1 MADKADGSIIVDS
14 EIDPTGFEKDSAKLR
29 NAIQSLNKKVENLRP
44 TFNKAITGSA
54 SALSSF
60 DAKAGALEQT
70 IADIEDEMA
79 ALATKRV
86 PTEGY
91 QEACK
96 SVEKYEEKLA
106 ALEARQEK
114 LANRGVSENS
124 SQWKNLTS
132 DINLVYDKLERAVEA
147 KQHFEESGNTH
158 TLGSETTQYAQ
169 LSSSLERAKNKLSE
183 MNQPSS
189 SLMDR
194 ISRMNTSIR
203 NFVSSLQN
211 APTITD
217 RLWNGFDHVCQ
228 GVEKITLEVSNV
240 KNGFLSIAGS
250 ALTSVIDK
258 TMAVGDVLSHIKSF
272 VSTMTPLALKLSPE
286 DWESKAQNSLA
297 ALKQDA
303 ANVGAALNQGLGK
316 GVTVAESLARLTGK
330 VALNLGKTAINK
342 SVSGLRSMATF
353 AGKAAATVGGK
364 LLSGVKSVASNIAK
378 SVTHSSKLKGG
389 FDRALSSI
397 KRIAPALLAARGVM
411 GILRKAVSAYMEEN
425 ESLKSTLN
433 ACWSGIG
440 QILGPII
447 TKMVNLLA
455 QGVAYVLKFLSLF
468 GIMGKTT
475 SKSIDSSTSKAK
487 KATKELKGQLASFD
501 EINKLS
507 DNSSDSDTDSG
518 TSSTGSLPSVKVPDF
533 AKLIADQLKNGDW
546 AGAAT
551 TLSDKVNSII
561 NGVDWEGIGAKVA
574 YYFNGAL
581 TFLATAI
588 EKINWYNIGVKL
600 GKFLNKII
608 TGVDWKNLGVILGAK
623 FKIAVESLGGL
634 FATIKWKDLG
644 KALSDCLMGLWN
656 SIDWAQAG
664 KMVSDG
670 ITGILDT
677 INTFLEETDWQQI
690 GEDVATFI
698 RSIDW
703 NGIFDG
709 LCEGIGA
716 ALGGLVSFLYGL
728 IKDAWKSVVDWWHD
742 VAYEDGEFTM
752 QGLLDGIWQKI
763 KDIANW
769 IKEHIFQPFIDGF
782 QKAFDIHSPSK
793 VMEELGIYIIEG
805 LFNGIS
811 TTWEN
816 IKTFFSTML
825 NDVKNVITQTWDNVK
840 TKTKEAWDN
849 VGSKISTVAANVY
862 NSASTKF
869 SSLKTSIHN
878 NVESMRSK
886 VSTSF
891 ENIKS
896 NITGKLQSAYDLVKN
911 KNWKSIGTNICTGIS
926 NGLNEKWEWLKNKV
940 GNVASSLLTKAE
952 NVLKIHSPSRVFR
965 DRVGLNIGLGI
976 GVGVEKST
984 PQVVK
989 TVSGLAQAISEEVKA
1004 GDYTASMSINTTK
1017 LNGGLNEFSDTVV
1030 DSFNVLMDRL
1040 QAIADS
1046 VTFTMPAVAKS
1057 TVVPYAVS
1065 SGYSDL
1071 VGTKDSSK
1079 EDFGKYIAVIDQRF
1093 VEILRVLQSQAN
1105 SDRVIKIYLDGKE
1118 ISFSSKKHSSRFDF
1132 ATNGGEL

>member
-1 MADKADGSIIVDS
+1 MADKADGSIIVDT

-60 DAKAGALEQT
+60 KAKAGALEQT

-86 PTEGY
+86 PTEEY
-91 QEACK
+91 QKACN

-147 KQHFEESGNTH
+147 KQQFEESGNTH

-169 LSSSLERAKNKLSE
+169 LSSSLEKAKSKLSE
-183 MNQPSS
+183 MNQHSS
-189 SLMDR
+189 SLLAKLGQINSPMR
-194 ISRMNTSIR
+194 E
-203 NFVSSLQN
+203 FVSVLQN
-211 APTITD
+211 APSLTD
-217 RLWNGFDHVCQ
+217 RLWNG
-228 GVEKITLEVSNV
+228 LANVSNV
-240 KNGFLSIAGS
+240 FSTVKEKASS
-250 ALTSVIDK
+250 ALSVISHIKDFAVAINPVSIKTSPDWDK
-258 TMAVGDVLSHIKSF
+258 KILNAFAAIKQDAGKAMGVLNRGLGKAVSAAGYLAKNFGKMAVGKIV
-272 VSTMTPLALKLSPE
+272 
-286 DWESKAQNSLA
+286 
-297 ALKQDA
+297 
-303 ANVGAALNQGLGK
+303 
-316 GVTVAESLARLTGK
+316 
-330 VALNLGKTAINK
+330 
-342 SVSGLRSMATF
+342 
-353 AGKAAATVGGK
+353 
-364 LLSGVKSVASNIAK
+364 SGVKSMASHIAK

-397 KRIAPALLAARGVM
+397 KRIAPALLVAEGVM
-411 GILRKAVSAYMEEN
+411 SILRKAASAYMEEN

-455 QGVAYVLKFLSLF
+455 QGVSYVLKFLSLF

-518 TSSTGSLPSVKVPDF
+518 TSSTGSLPSVEVPDF
-533 AKLIADQLKNGDW
+533 AKLIAEQLKNGDW

-581 TFLATAI
+581 TFIATAI

-703 NGIFDG
+703 NGIADG
-709 LCEGIGA
+709 IFEGIGA
-716 ALGGLVSFLYGL
+716 ALGALGAFLYGL
-728 IKDAWKSVVDWWHD
+728 VKDAFASLNKYFDEYIEEAKRNGGN
-742 VAYEDGEFTM
+742 VAEGIL
-752 QGLLDGIWQKI
+752 QGIWDGIKNI
-763 KDIANW
+763 GNW
-769 IKEHIFQPFIDGF
+769 IVEHIFNPFIDGF
-782 QKAFDIHSPSK
+782 KNAFDIHSPSK
-793 VMEELGIYIIEG
+793 VMEELGGFIIDG

-811 TTWEN
+811 TAWTN
-816 IKTFFSTML
+816 IKTFFEDMFK
-825 NDVKNVITQTWDNVK
+825 DVKDTITQAWDSVK
-840 TKTKEAWDN
+840 SKTKEAWDN
-849 VGSKISTVAANVY
+849 VGSKVSTVAANVY

-869 SSLKTSIHN
+869 GSLKTSIHN

-896 NITGKLQSAYDLVKN
+896 NITGKLQTAYDLVKN

-1030 DSFNVLMDRL
+1030 DSFNTLMDRL

-1105 SDRVIKIYLDGKE
+1105 SDRVIKVYLDGKE

>member
-1 MADKADGSIIVDS
+1 MADKADGSIIVDT

-60 DAKAGALEQT
+60 NAKAGALEQT
-70 IADIEDEMA
+70 IAAIEDEMA

-86 PTEGY
+86 PTEEY
-91 QEACK
+91 QKACN

-147 KQHFEESGNTH
+147 KQQFEESGNTH

-169 LSSSLERAKNKLSE
+169 LSNSLERARSKLSE
-183 MNQPSS
+183 MNQHSS
-189 SLMDR
+189 SLLAKLGQINSPMR
-194 ISRMNTSIR
+194 E
-203 NFVSSLQN
+203 FVSVLQN
-211 APTITD
+211 APSLTD
-217 RLWNGFDHVCQ
+217 RLWNGLA
-228 GVEKITLEVSNV
+228 KVSNV
-240 KNGFLSIAGS
+240 VSSAKDKASSIISVLLHIRDFADAISPLSIKYSPDWDKNILSSFAAIKQDAGKAMGVLNRGLGKAVS
-250 ALTSVIDK
+250 AAGYLAK
-258 TMAVGDVLSHIKSF
+258 NFGKMAVGKIV
-272 VSTMTPLALKLSPE
+272 
-286 DWESKAQNSLA
+286 
-297 ALKQDA
+297 
-303 ANVGAALNQGLGK
+303 
-316 GVTVAESLARLTGK
+316 
-330 VALNLGKTAINK
+330 
-342 SVSGLRSMATF
+342 
-353 AGKAAATVGGK
+353 
-364 LLSGVKSVASNIAK
+364 SGVKSMASHIAK
-378 SVTHSSKLKGG
+378 SVTHSSKLQGG

-425 ESLKSTLN
+425 ESLKNTLN

-518 TSSTGSLPSVKVPDF
+518 TSSTGSLPSVEVPDF

-581 TFLATAI
+581 TFIATAI

-608 TGVDWKNLGVILGAK
+608 TGVNWKNLGVILGAK
-623 FKIAVESLGGL
+623 FKIAIESLGGL

-644 KALSDCLMGLWN
+644 KALSDCLMGLWD

-752 QGLLDGIWQKI
+752 QGLLDGIWQKV
-763 KDIANW
+763 KDIGNW
-769 IKEHIFQPFIDGF
+769 IVEHIFNPFIDGF
-782 QKAFDIHSPSK
+782 KKAFDIHSPSK

-811 TTWEN
+811 ATWEN
-816 IKTFFSTML
+816 IKTFFSTMF

-840 TKTKEAWDN
+840 AKTKEAWDN
-849 VGSKISTVAANVY
+849 IGLKISTVATNVY

-869 SSLKTSIHN
+869 GNLKSSVHN
-878 NVESMRSK
+878 SVEGMRSK
-886 VSTSF
+886 VSSGF
-891 ENIKS
+891 DNIKS
-896 NITGKLQSAYDLVKN
+896 SITGKLQSAYDIIKN
-911 KNWKSIGTNICTGIS
+911 KSWKSIGTNICTGIA
-926 NGLNEKWEWLKNKV
+926 NGINEKWEWLKNKV
-940 GNVASSLLTKAE
+940 GTVASSLLTKAE
-952 NVLKIHSPSRVFR
+952 NVLKIHSPSRAFR

-1030 DSFNVLMDRL
+1030 DSFNTLMDRL

-1065 SGYSDL
+1065 SGYSDF
-1071 VGTKDSSK
+1071 VGAKDSSK

-1105 SDRVIKIYLDGKE
+1105 SDKVIKIYLDGKE

>member
-1 MADKADGSIIVDS
+1 MADKADGSIIVDT

-60 DAKAGALEQT
+60 NAKAGALEQT

-169 LSSSLERAKNKLSE
+169 LSTSLERARSKLNK
-183 MNQPSS
+183 MNQHSS
-189 SLMDR
+189 SLLEKLGQINSPMR
-194 ISRMNTSIR
+194 E
-203 NFVSSLQN
+203 FVSVLQN
-211 APTITD
+211 APSLTD
-217 RLWNGFDHVCQ
+217 RLWNGLA
-228 GVEKITLEVSNV
+228 KVSNIVLNV
-240 KNGFLSIAGS
+240 KDKASSAINVMSHIKDFAVAINPVSIKTSPDWDKKILNSFAAIKQDAGKAMGVLNRGLGKAVS
-250 ALTSVIDK
+250 AAGYLAK
-258 TMAVGDVLSHIKSF
+258 NFGKMAVGKIV
-272 VSTMTPLALKLSPE
+272 
-286 DWESKAQNSLA
+286 
-297 ALKQDA
+297 
-303 ANVGAALNQGLGK
+303 
-316 GVTVAESLARLTGK
+316 
-330 VALNLGKTAINK
+330 
-342 SVSGLRSMATF
+342 
-353 AGKAAATVGGK
+353 
-364 LLSGVKSVASNIAK
+364 SGVKSMTSHIAK
-378 SVTHSSKLKGG
+378 SVLHSSKLKGE
-389 FDRALSSI
+389 FDRALPSI
-397 KRIAPALLAARGVM
+397 KRIAPALLAAEGVM

-455 QGVAYVLKFLSLF
+455 QGVSYVLKFLSLF

-518 TSSTGSLPSVKVPDF
+518 TSSTGSLPSVEVPDF

-561 NGVDWEGIGAKVA
+561 NGVDWEGIGAKAA

-581 TFLATAI
+581 TFIATAI

-716 ALGGLVSFLYGL
+716 ALGALGAFLYGL
-728 IKDAWKSVVDWWHD
+728 IKDAWDDVVDWWHD

-782 QKAFDIHSPSK
+782 ENAFDIHSPSK

-805 LFNGIS
+805 LLNGIS
-811 TTWEN
+811 ATWEN

-849 VGSKISTVAANVY
+849 VGSKVSTVAANVY

-869 SSLKTSIHN
+869 GNLKSSIHN
-878 NVESMRSK
+878 SVEGMRSK
-886 VSTSF
+886 VSSGF
-891 ENIKS
+891 DNIKS
-896 NITGKLQSAYDLVKN
+896 SITGKLQSAYDIIKN
-911 KNWKSIGTNICTGIS
+911 KSWKSIGTNICTGIA
-926 NGLNEKWEWLKNKV
+926 NGINEKWEWLKNKV

-952 NVLKIHSPSRVFR
+952 NVLKIHSPSRAFR

-1030 DSFNVLMDRL
+1030 DSFNTLMDRL

>member
-1 MADKADGSIIVDS
+1 MADKADGSIIVDT

-60 DAKAGALEQT
+60 NAKAGALEQT
-70 IADIEDEMA
+70 IADIEDEMT

-86 PTEGY
+86 PTEEY
-91 QEACK
+91 QKACN

-147 KQHFEESGNTH
+147 KQQFEESGNTH

-169 LSSSLERAKNKLSE
+169 LSSSLEKAKSKLSE
-183 MNQPSS
+183 MNQHSS
-189 SLMDR
+189 SLLAKLGQINSPMR
-194 ISRMNTSIR
+194 E
-203 NFVSSLQN
+203 FVSVLQN
-211 APTITD
+211 APSLTD
-217 RLWNGFDHVCQ
+217 RLWNG
-228 GVEKITLEVSNV
+228 LANVSNV
-240 KNGFLSIAGS
+240 FSTVKEKASS
-250 ALTSVIDK
+250 ALSVISHIKDFAVAINPVSIKTSPDWDK
-258 TMAVGDVLSHIKSF
+258 KILNAFAAIKQDAGKAMGVLNRGLGKAVSAAGYLAKNFGKMAVGKIV
-272 VSTMTPLALKLSPE
+272 
-286 DWESKAQNSLA
+286 
-297 ALKQDA
+297 
-303 ANVGAALNQGLGK
+303 
-316 GVTVAESLARLTGK
+316 
-330 VALNLGKTAINK
+330 
-342 SVSGLRSMATF
+342 
-353 AGKAAATVGGK
+353 
-364 LLSGVKSVASNIAK
+364 SGVKSMASHIAK

-397 KRIAPALLAARGVM
+397 KRIAPALLVAEGVM
-411 GILRKAVSAYMEEN
+411 GILRKAASAYMEEN

-455 QGVAYVLKFLSLF
+455 QGVSYVLKFLSLF

-507 DNSSDSDTDSG
+507 DNGSDSDTDSG
-518 TSSTGSLPSVKVPDF
+518 TSSTGSLPSVEVPDF

-581 TFLATAI
+581 TFIATAI

-644 KALSDCLMGLWN
+644 KALSDCFMGLWN

-752 QGLLDGIWQKI
+752 QGLLDGIWQKV
-763 KDIANW
+763 KDISKW
-769 IKEHIFQPFIDGF
+769 VVEHIVQPFVDGIK
-782 QKAFDIHSPSK
+782 KAFDIHSPSK

-811 TTWEN
+811 ATWEN
-816 IKTFFSTML
+816 IKTFFSTMF

-849 VGSKISTVAANVY
+849 VGSKVSTVAANVY

-896 NITGKLQSAYDLVKN
+896 NITGKLQTAYDLVKN

>member
-1 MADKADGSIIVDS
+1 MADKADGSIIVDT

-60 DAKAGALEQT
+60 NAKAGALEQT
-70 IADIEDEMA
+70 IAAIEDEMA

-91 QEACK
+91 QEAIKAVDKYQAKLVSLQYQK
-96 SVEKYEEKLA
+96 SKL
-106 ALEARQEK
+106 K
-114 LANRGVSENS
+114 NRGVSEDS
-124 SQWKNLTS
+124 LQWKNLLS
-132 DINLVYDKLERAVEA
+132 DIELVEDDLNKAKEA
-147 KQHFEESGNTH
+147 KIAFEKSGDAH
-158 TLGSETTQYAQ
+158 SLGIDSTQYAQ

-316 GVTVAESLARLTGK
+316 GVTVAGSLARLTGK

-455 QGVAYVLKFLSLF
+455 QGVSYVLKFLSLF

-518 TSSTGSLPSVKVPDF
+518 TSSTGSLPSVEVPDF

-561 NGVDWEGIGAKVA
+561 NGVDWEGVGAKVA

-581 TFLATAI
+581 TFIATAI

-623 FKIAVESLGGL
+623 FKIAIESLGGL
-634 FATIKWKDLG
+634 FATLDWKGLG

-709 LCEGIGA
+709 ICEGIGA
-716 ALGGLVSFLYGL
+716 ALGGLFSFLYGL
-728 IKDAWKSVVDWWHD
+728 IKDAWDDVVAWWHD

-752 QGLLDGIWQKI
+752 TGLLDGIGQKI
-763 KDIANW
+763 KDIGNW

-782 QKAFDIHSPSK
+782 KKAFDIHSPSK
-793 VMEELGIYIIEG
+793 VMEEQGGFIIDG

-811 TTWEN
+811 TAWTN
-816 IKTFFSTML
+816 IKTFFDDMFK
-825 NDVKNVITQTWDNVK
+825 DVKDTITQAWDEVKKK
-840 TKTKEAWDN
+840 TKDAWDN
-849 VGSKISTVAANVY
+849 VGSKVSTTAANIY

-869 SSLKTSIHN
+869 GSLKTTIHN

-886 VSTSF
+886 VSNSF

-896 NITGKLQSAYDLVKN
+896 NITGKLQTAHDIVKN
-911 KNWKSIGTNICTGIS
+911 KDWKSIGTNICTGIS
-926 NGLNEKWEWLKNKV
+926 NGLNEKWDWLKNKV
-940 GNVASSLLTKAE
+940 GNFASSLLTKAE
-952 NVLKIHSPSRVFR
+952 NVLQIHSPSRVFR

-1030 DSFNVLMDRL
+1030 DSFNTLMDRL

-1065 SGYSDL
+1065 SGYSDF

-1079 EDFGKYIAVIDQRF
+1079 EDIGRYIAVIDQRF
-1093 VEILRVLQSQAN
+1093 VEILRILQSQAN
-1105 SDRVIKIYLDGKE
+1105 SDKVIKIYLDGKE

>member
-1 MADKADGSIIVDS
+1 MADKADGSIIVDT

-60 DAKAGALEQT
+60 NAKAGALEQT

-147 KQHFEESGNTH
+147 KRQFEESGNTH

-169 LSSSLERAKNKLSE
+169 LSTSLERAKEKLSD
-183 MNQPSS
+183 MRGGSQQ
-189 SLMDR
+189 
-194 ISRMNTSIR
+194 TS
-203 NFVSSLQN
+203 
-211 APTITD
+211 
-217 RLWNGFDHVCQ
+217 
-228 GVEKITLEVSNV
+228 
-240 KNGFLSIAGS
+240 S
-250 ALTSVIDK
+250 ALK
-258 TMAVGDVLSHIKSF
+258 RMAQGAKS
-272 VSTMTPLALKLSPE
+272 
-286 DWESKAQNSLA
+286 A
-297 ALKQDA
+297 A
-303 ANVGAALNQGLGK
+303 
-316 GVTVAESLARLTGK
+316 SRL
-330 VALNLGKTAINK
+330 
-342 SVSGLRSMATF
+342 
-353 AGKAAATVGGK
+353 GKAAATVGGK

-425 ESLKSTLN
+425 ESLKNTLN

-518 TSSTGSLPSVKVPDF
+518 TSSTGSLPSVEVPDF

-546 AGAAT
+546 VGAAT

-561 NGVDWEGIGAKVA
+561 NGVDWEGIGAKTA

-581 TFLATAI
+581 TFIATAI

-608 TGVDWKNLGVILGAK
+608 TGVKWKNLGVILGAK
-623 FKIAVESLGGL
+623 FKIAIESLGGL
-634 FATIKWKDLG
+634 FATLNWKGLG

-728 IKDAWKSVVDWWHD
+728 IKDAWKSVVDWWHN

-752 QGLLDGIWQKI
+752 QGLLDGIWQKV
-763 KDIANW
+763 KDIGNW
-769 IKEHIFQPFIDGF
+769 IVEHIFNPFIDGF
-782 QKAFDIHSPSK
+782 KNAFDIHSPSK
-793 VMEELGIYIIEG
+793 VMEEQGGFIIDG

-811 TTWEN
+811 AAWTN
-816 IKTFFSTML
+816 IKTFFEDMFK
-825 NDVKNVITQTWDNVK
+825 DVKDTITQAWDSVK
-840 TKTKEAWDN
+840 AKTKEAWDN
-849 VGSKISTVAANVY
+849 VGSKVSTVAANVY

-896 NITGKLQSAYDLVKN
+896 NITGKLQTAYDLVKN

-952 NVLKIHSPSRVFR
+952 NVLKIHSPSRLFR

-1004 GDYTASMSINTTK
+1004 GDYTASMSINKTK

-1030 DSFNVLMDRL
+1030 DSFNTLMDRL

>member
-1 MADKADGSIIVDS
+1 MADEADGSIIIDT

-29 NAIQSLNKKVENLRP
+29 NAIRSLNKKVENLRP
-44 TFNKAITGSA
+44 TFNKAIAGSA

-60 DAKAGALEQT
+60 NAKAEVLESN
-70 IADIEDEMA
+70 IADIEDEMSK
-79 ALATKRV
+79 LATKTV
-86 PTEGY
+86 PTEEY
-91 QEACK
+91 QKACN
-96 SVEKYEEKLA
+96 SVEKFEEKLA

-147 KQHFEESGNTH
+147 KRQFEESGNTH

-169 LSSSLERAKNKLSE
+169 LSTSLERAKEKLSD
-183 MNQPSS
+183 MQGGSQQ
-189 SLMDR
+189 
-194 ISRMNTSIR
+194 TS
-203 NFVSSLQN
+203 
-211 APTITD
+211 
-217 RLWNGFDHVCQ
+217 
-228 GVEKITLEVSNV
+228 
-240 KNGFLSIAGS
+240 S
-250 ALTSVIDK
+250 ALK
-258 TMAVGDVLSHIKSF
+258 RMA
-272 VSTMTPLALKLSPE
+272 
-286 DWESKAQNSLA
+286 Q
-297 ALKQDA
+297 
-303 ANVGAALNQGLGK
+303 GA
-316 GVTVAESLARLTGK
+316 
-330 VALNLGKTAINK
+330 K
-342 SVSGLRSMATF
+342 SVASRLD
-353 AGKAAATVGGK
+353 KAAATVGGK

-378 SVTHSSKLKGG
+378 SVLHSSKLKGG

-397 KRIAPALLAARGVM
+397 KRIAPALLAARGIM

-425 ESLKSTLN
+425 EQLKSTLN

-455 QGVAYVLKFLSLF
+455 QGVAYVLKFLGLF

-507 DNSSDSDTDSG
+507 DNSSDSDSDSG
-518 TSSTGSLPSVKVPDF
+518 TSGSLPSVEVPDF
-533 AKLIADQLKNGDW
+533 AKVIADKLKAGDW
-546 AGAAT
+546 EGAAT
-551 TLSDKVNSII
+551 ALSDKVNSII

-581 TFLATAI
+581 TFIATAI

-600 GKFLNKII
+600 GKFINKII

-623 FKIAVESLGGL
+623 FKIAIETLGGL
-634 FATIKWKDLG
+634 FATIDWKGLG

-664 KMVSDG
+664 KMISDG

-716 ALGGLVSFLYGL
+716 ACGALGAFIYGL
-728 IKDAWKSVVDWWHD
+728 IKDAWKGVVDWWYD
-742 VAYEDGEFTM
+742 TAYEDGEFTM
-752 QGLLDGIWQKI
+752 SGLLDGIWQKI
-763 KDIANW
+763 KDIGTW

-782 QKAFDIHSPSK
+782 KAAFDIHSPSK
-793 VMEELGIYIIEG
+793 VMEEQGGFIIEG

-811 TTWEN
+811 TAWTN
-816 IKTFFSTML
+816 IKTFFETKFK
-825 NDVKNVITQTWDNVK
+825 DVKETITQTWDSVK
-840 TKTKEAWDN
+840 AKTKETWDN
-849 VGSKISTVAANVY
+849 ISSKISTVAANVY
-862 NSASTKF
+862 NSASSKF
-869 SSLKTSIHN
+869 GSLKASIHTS
-878 NVESMRSK
+878 VESMRTK
-886 VSTSF
+886 VSSGF
-891 ENIKS
+891 DNIKT
-896 NITGKLQSAYDLVKN
+896 NITNKLQSAYDSVKN
-911 KNWKSIGTNICTGIS
+911 KNWKSIGINICTGIS

-952 NVLKIHSPSRVFR
+952 NVLGIHSPSRVFR
-965 DRVGLNIGLGI
+965 DRIGLNIGLGV
-976 GVGVEKST
+976 GAGVEKST
-984 PQVVK
+984 PQVVRSV
-989 TVSGLAQAISEEVKA
+989 TGLAQAISEEVKA

-1030 DSFNVLMDRL
+1030 DSFNTLMDRL

>member
-1 MADKADGSIIVDS
+1 MADKADGSIIVDT

-60 DAKAGALEQT
+60 NAKAGALEQT
-70 IADIEDEMA
+70 IADIEDEMT

-114 LANRGVSENS
+114 LANRGVRENS

-132 DINLVYDKLERAVEA
+132 DINLVYDKLDRAVEA

-169 LSSSLERAKNKLSE
+169 LSSSLERARSKLRE
-183 MNQPSS
+183 MNQYSS
-189 SLMDR
+189 SLLAKLGQ
-194 ISRMNTSIR
+194 ITSPMR
-203 NFVSSLQN
+203 EFVSVLQN
-211 APTITD
+211 APSLTD
-217 RLWNGFDHVCQ
+217 RLWNG
-228 GVEKITLEVSNV
+228 LANVSNV
-240 KNGFLSIAGS
+240 FSTVKEKASSAINVMSHIKDFAVAINPVSIKTSPDWDKKILNSFAAIKQDAGKAMSVLNRGLGKAVSAAGYLAKNFG
-250 ALTSVIDK
+250 K
-258 TMAVGDVLSHIKSF
+258 MAVGKIV
-272 VSTMTPLALKLSPE
+272 
-286 DWESKAQNSLA
+286 
-297 ALKQDA
+297 
-303 ANVGAALNQGLGK
+303 
-316 GVTVAESLARLTGK
+316 
-330 VALNLGKTAINK
+330 
-342 SVSGLRSMATF
+342 
-353 AGKAAATVGGK
+353 
-364 LLSGVKSVASNIAK
+364 SGVKSMTSHIAK
-378 SVTHSSKLKGG
+378 SVLHSSKLKGG
-389 FDRALSSI
+389 FDRALPSI
-397 KRIAPALLAARGVM
+397 KRIAPALLAAEGVM

-455 QGVAYVLKFLSLF
+455 QGVSYVLKFLSLF

-518 TSSTGSLPSVKVPDF
+518 TGSTGSLPSVEVPDF

-561 NGVDWEGIGAKVA
+561 NGVDWEGIGAKTA

-581 TFLATAI
+581 TFIATAV

-698 RSIDW
+698 RSINW

-716 ALGGLVSFLYGL
+716 ALGALGAFLYGL
-728 IKDAWKSVVDWWHD
+728 IKDAWDDVVDWWHD

-811 TTWEN
+811 ATWEN

-869 SSLKTSIHN
+869 GNLKSSIHN
-878 NVESMRSK
+878 SVEGMRSK
-886 VSTSF
+886 VSSGF
-891 ENIKS
+891 DNIKS
-896 NITGKLQSAYDLVKN
+896 SITSKLQSAYDIIKN
-911 KNWKSIGTNICTGIS
+911 KSWKSIGTNICTGIA
-926 NGLNEKWEWLKNKV
+926 NGINEKWEWLKNKV
-940 GNVASSLLTKAE
+940 GTVASSLLTKAE
-952 NVLKIHSPSRVFR
+952 NVLKIHSPSRAFR

-1030 DSFNVLMDRL
+1030 DSFNTLMDRL

>member
-1 MADKADGSIIVDS
+1 MADKADGSIIVDT

-60 DAKAGALEQT
+60 KAKAGALEQT

-86 PTEGY
+86 PTEEY
-91 QEACK
+91 QKACN

-147 KQHFEESGNTH
+147 KRQFEESGNTH

-169 LSSSLERAKNKLSE
+169 LSTSLERAKEKLSD
-183 MNQPSS
+183 MQGGSQQTSS
-189 SLMDR
+189 TLK
-194 ISRMNTSIR
+194 RM
-203 NFVSSLQN
+203 
-211 APTITD
+211 A
-217 RLWNGFDHVCQ
+217 Q
-228 GVEKITLEVSNV
+228 G
-240 KNGFLSIAGS
+240 A
-250 ALTSVIDK
+250 
-258 TMAVGDVLSHIKSF
+258 
-272 VSTMTPLALKLSPE
+272 
-286 DWESKAQNSLA
+286 
-297 ALKQDA
+297 
-303 ANVGAALNQGLGK
+303 
-316 GVTVAESLARLTGK
+316 
-330 VALNLGKTAINK
+330 K
-342 SVSGLRSMATF
+342 SVASRL
-353 AGKAAATVGGK
+353 GKAAATVGGK

-397 KRIAPALLAARGVM
+397 KRIAPALLVAEGVM

-455 QGVAYVLKFLSLF
+455 QGVSYVLKFLSLF

-518 TSSTGSLPSVKVPDF
+518 TSSTGSLPSVEVPDF
-533 AKLIADQLKNGDW
+533 AKLIAEQLKNGDW

-581 TFLATAI
+581 TFIATAI

-644 KALSDCLMGLWN
+644 KALSDCFMGLWN

-677 INTFLEETDWQQI
+677 INTLLEETDWQQI

-728 IKDAWKSVVDWWHD
+728 IKDAWKSVVDWWHN

-752 QGLLDGIWQKI
+752 QGLLDGIWQKV
-763 KDIANW
+763 KDISNW
-769 IKEHIFQPFIDGF
+769 VVEHIVQPFVDGIK
-782 QKAFDIHSPSK
+782 KAFDIHSPSK
-793 VMEELGIYIIEG
+793 VMEELGVYIIEG

-811 TTWEN
+811 ATWEN
-816 IKTFFSTML
+816 IKTFFSSMF
-825 NDVKNVITQTWDNVK
+825 NDVKSVITQTWDSVK
-840 TKTKEAWDN
+840 AKTKEAWDN
-849 VGSKISTVAANVY
+849 VGSKVSTVAANVY

-878 NVESMRSK
+878 NVESMRYK

-896 NITGKLQSAYDLVKN
+896 NITGKLQTAYDLVKN

>member
-1 MADKADGSIIVDS
+1 MADKADGSIIVDT

-60 DAKAGALEQT
+60 KAKAGALEQT

-86 PTEGY
+86 PTEEY
-91 QEACK
+91 QKACN

-147 KQHFEESGNTH
+147 KRQFEESGNTH
-158 TLGSETTQYAQ
+158 TLGSETIQYAQ
-169 LSSSLERAKNKLSE
+169 LSSSLERAKEKLSD
-183 MNQPSS
+183 MQGGSQQ
-189 SLMDR
+189 
-194 ISRMNTSIR
+194 TS
-203 NFVSSLQN
+203 
-211 APTITD
+211 
-217 RLWNGFDHVCQ
+217 
-228 GVEKITLEVSNV
+228 
-240 KNGFLSIAGS
+240 S
-250 ALTSVIDK
+250 ALKRI
-258 TMAVGDVLSHIKSF
+258 
-272 VSTMTPLALKLSPE
+272 
-286 DWESKAQNSLA
+286 AQ
-297 ALKQDA
+297 
-303 ANVGAALNQGLGK
+303 GA
-316 GVTVAESLARLTGK
+316 
-330 VALNLGKTAINK
+330 K
-342 SVSGLRSMATF
+342 SVASRL
-353 AGKAAATVGGK
+353 GKAAATVGGK

-378 SVTHSSKLKGG
+378 SVLHSSKLKGG

-455 QGVAYVLKFLSLF
+455 QGVSYVLKFLSLF

-518 TSSTGSLPSVKVPDF
+518 TSSTGSLPNVEVPDF
-533 AKLIADQLKNGDW
+533 AKLIAEQLKSGDW

-581 TFLATAI
+581 TFIATAI

-703 NGIFDG
+703 NGIADG
-709 LCEGIGA
+709 IFEGIGA
-716 ALGGLVSFLYGL
+716 ALGALGAFLYGL
-728 IKDAWKSVVDWWHD
+728 VKDAFASLNKYFDEYIEEAKRNGGN
-742 VAYEDGEFTM
+742 VAEGIL
-752 QGLLDGIWQKI
+752 QGIGDGIKNI
-763 KDIANW
+763 GNW
-769 IKEHIFQPFIDGF
+769 IVEHIFNPFIDGF
-782 QKAFDIHSPSK
+782 KNAFDIHSPSK
-793 VMEELGIYIIEG
+793 VMEELGGFIIDG

-811 TTWEN
+811 TAWTN
-816 IKTFFSTML
+816 IKTFFEEKFKG
-825 NDVKNVITQTWDNVK
+825 VKDTITQVWDSVK
-840 TKTKEAWDN
+840 AKTKEAWDN
-849 VGSKISTVAANVY
+849 VGSKVSTVAANVY

-896 NITGKLQSAYDLVKN
+896 NITGKLQTAYDLVKN

-1004 GDYTASMSINTTK
+1004 GDYTASMNINTTK

-1030 DSFNVLMDRL
+1030 DSFNTLMDRL

-1105 SDRVIKIYLDGKE
+1105 SDRVIKVYLDGKE
-1118 ISFSSKKHSSRFDF
+1118 ISFSSKKHSNRFDF

>member
-1 MADKADGSIIVDS
+1 MADKADGSIIVDT

-60 DAKAGALEQT
+60 NAKAGALEQT

-169 LSSSLERAKNKLSE
+169 LSTSLERAKEKLSD
-183 MNQPSS
+183 MQGGSQQTSS
-189 SLMDR
+189 TLKRMAQGAKLVA
-194 ISRMNTSIR
+194 SR
-203 NFVSSLQN
+203 L
-211 APTITD
+211 
-217 RLWNGFDHVCQ
+217 
-228 GVEKITLEVSNV
+228 
-240 KNGFLSIAGS
+240 
-250 ALTSVIDK
+250 
-258 TMAVGDVLSHIKSF
+258 
-272 VSTMTPLALKLSPE
+272 
-286 DWESKAQNSLA
+286 
-297 ALKQDA
+297 
-303 ANVGAALNQGLGK
+303 
-316 GVTVAESLARLTGK
+316 
-330 VALNLGKTAINK
+330 
-342 SVSGLRSMATF
+342 
-353 AGKAAATVGGK
+353 GKAAATVGGK

-378 SVTHSSKLKGG
+378 SVLHSSKLKGG

-397 KRIAPALLAARGVM
+397 KRIAPALLVAEGVM

-455 QGVAYVLKFLSLF
+455 QGVSYVLKFLSLF

-507 DNSSDSDTDSG
+507 DNSSDSNTDSG
-518 TSSTGSLPSVKVPDF
+518 TNSTGALPSVEVPDF

-581 TFLATAI
+581 TFIATAI
-588 EKINWYNIGVKL
+588 EKINWYNIGVKF

-716 ALGGLVSFLYGL
+716 ALGALGAFLYGL
-728 IKDAWKSVVDWWHD
+728 IKDAWDDVVDWWHD

-782 QKAFDIHSPSK
+782 KNAFDIHSPSK
-793 VMEELGIYIIEG
+793 VMEEQGGFIIDG

-811 TTWEN
+811 AAWTN
-816 IKTFFSTML
+816 IKTFFEEKFKG
-825 NDVKNVITQTWDNVK
+825 VKDTITQAWDSVK
-840 TKTKEAWDN
+840 SKTKEAWDN
-849 VGSKISTVAANVY
+849 VGSKVSTVAANVY

-896 NITGKLQSAYDLVKN
+896 NITGKLQTAYDLVKN

-952 NVLKIHSPSRVFR
+952 NVLKIHSPSRAFR

-1030 DSFNVLMDRL
+1030 DSFNTLMDRL

>member
-1 MADKADGSIIVDS
+1 MADKADGSIIVDT

-44 TFNKAITGSA
+44 SFNKAITGSA

-60 DAKAGALEQT
+60 NAKAGALEQT
-70 IADIEDEMA
+70 IADIEDEMT

-86 PTEGY
+86 PTEEY
-91 QEACK
+91 QKACN

-147 KQHFEESGNTH
+147 KQQFEESGNTH

-169 LSSSLERAKNKLSE
+169 LSSSLEKAKSKLSE
-183 MNQPSS
+183 MNQHSS
-189 SLMDR
+189 SLLAKLGQINSPMR
-194 ISRMNTSIR
+194 E
-203 NFVSSLQN
+203 FVSVLQN
-211 APTITD
+211 APSLTD
-217 RLWNGFDHVCQ
+217 RLWNG
-228 GVEKITLEVSNV
+228 LANVSNV
-240 KNGFLSIAGS
+240 FSTVKEKASS
-250 ALTSVIDK
+250 ALSVISHIKDFAVAINPVSIKTSPDWDK
-258 TMAVGDVLSHIKSF
+258 KILNAFAAIKQDAGKAMGVLNRGLGKAVSAAGYLAKNFGKMAVGKIV
-272 VSTMTPLALKLSPE
+272 
-286 DWESKAQNSLA
+286 
-297 ALKQDA
+297 
-303 ANVGAALNQGLGK
+303 
-316 GVTVAESLARLTGK
+316 
-330 VALNLGKTAINK
+330 
-342 SVSGLRSMATF
+342 
-353 AGKAAATVGGK
+353 
-364 LLSGVKSVASNIAK
+364 SGVKSMASHIAK

-397 KRIAPALLAARGVM
+397 KRIAPALLVAEGVM
-411 GILRKAVSAYMEEN
+411 GILRKAASAYMEEN

-455 QGVAYVLKFLSLF
+455 QGVSYVLKFLSLF

-507 DNSSDSDTDSG
+507 DNGSASDTDSG
-518 TSSTGSLPSVKVPDF
+518 TSSTGSLPSVEVPDF

-581 TFLATAI
+581 TFIATAI

-644 KALSDCLMGLWN
+644 KALSDCFMGLWN

-752 QGLLDGIWQKI
+752 QGLLDGIWQKV
-763 KDIANW
+763 KDISKW
-769 IKEHIFQPFIDGF
+769 VVEHIVQPFVDGIK
-782 QKAFDIHSPSK
+782 KAFDIHSPSK

-811 TTWEN
+811 ATWEN
-816 IKTFFSTML
+816 IKTFFSTMF

-849 VGSKISTVAANVY
+849 VGSKVSTVAANVY

-896 NITGKLQSAYDLVKN
+896 NITGKLQTAYDLVKN

>member
-1 MADKADGSIIVDS
+1 MADKADGSIIVDT

-60 DAKAGALEQT
+60 NAKAGALEQT

-86 PTEGY
+86 PTEEY
-91 QEACK
+91 QKACN

-114 LANRGVSENS
+114 LANRGVSKNS

-147 KQHFEESGNTH
+147 KRQFEESGNTH

-169 LSSSLERAKNKLSE
+169 LSSSLERARSKLRE
-183 MNQPSS
+183 MNQYSS
-189 SLMDR
+189 SLLAKLGQ
-194 ISRMNTSIR
+194 ITSPMR
-203 NFVSSLQN
+203 EFVSVLQN
-211 APTITD
+211 APSLTD
-217 RLWNGFDHVCQ
+217 RLWNG
-228 GVEKITLEVSNV
+228 LANVSNV
-240 KNGFLSIAGS
+240 FSTVKEKASSAINVMSHIKDFAVAINPVSIKTSPDWDKKILNSFAAIKQDAGKAMGVLNRGLGKAVSAAGYLAKNFG
-250 ALTSVIDK
+250 K
-258 TMAVGDVLSHIKSF
+258 MAVGKIV
-272 VSTMTPLALKLSPE
+272 
-286 DWESKAQNSLA
+286 
-297 ALKQDA
+297 
-303 ANVGAALNQGLGK
+303 
-316 GVTVAESLARLTGK
+316 
-330 VALNLGKTAINK
+330 
-342 SVSGLRSMATF
+342 
-353 AGKAAATVGGK
+353 
-364 LLSGVKSVASNIAK
+364 SGVKSMTSHIAK
-378 SVTHSSKLKGG
+378 SVLHSSKLKGG
-389 FDRALSSI
+389 FDRALPSI
-397 KRIAPALLAARGVM
+397 KRIAPALLAAEGVM

-455 QGVAYVLKFLSLF
+455 QGVSYVLKFLSLF

-518 TSSTGSLPSVKVPDF
+518 TGSTGSLPSVEVPDF

-561 NGVDWEGIGAKVA
+561 NGVDWEGIGAKTA

-581 TFLATAI
+581 TFIATAI

-698 RSIDW
+698 RSINW

-716 ALGGLVSFLYGL
+716 ALGALGAFLYGL
-728 IKDAWKSVVDWWHD
+728 IKDAWDDVVDWWHD

-782 QKAFDIHSPSK
+782 KKAFDIHSPSK
-793 VMEELGIYIIEG
+793 IMEELGIYIIEG

-811 TTWEN
+811 ATWEN

-896 NITGKLQSAYDLVKN
+896 NITGKLQTAYDLVKN

-1030 DSFNVLMDRL
+1030 DSFKTLMDRL

>member
-1 MADKADGSIIVDS
+1 MADKADGSIIVDT

-60 DAKAGALEQT
+60 NAKAGALEQT

-91 QEACK
+91 QEARK

-169 LSSSLERAKNKLSE
+169 LSASLERAKEKLSD
-183 MNQPSS
+183 MQGGSQQTSS
-189 SLMDR
+189 TLK
-194 ISRMNTSIR
+194 RM
-203 NFVSSLQN
+203 
-211 APTITD
+211 A
-217 RLWNGFDHVCQ
+217 Q
-228 GVEKITLEVSNV
+228 G
-240 KNGFLSIAGS
+240 A
-250 ALTSVIDK
+250 
-258 TMAVGDVLSHIKSF
+258 
-272 VSTMTPLALKLSPE
+272 
-286 DWESKAQNSLA
+286 
-297 ALKQDA
+297 
-303 ANVGAALNQGLGK
+303 
-316 GVTVAESLARLTGK
+316 
-330 VALNLGKTAINK
+330 K
-342 SVSGLRSMATF
+342 SVASRL
-353 AGKAAATVGGK
+353 GKAAATVGGK

-378 SVTHSSKLKGG
+378 SVLHSSKLKGG

-397 KRIAPALLAARGVM
+397 KRIAPALLVAEGVM

-507 DNSSDSDTDSG
+507 DNSSDSDTDLG
-518 TSSTGSLPSVKVPDF
+518 TNSTGALPSVEVPDF

-581 TFLATAI
+581 TFIATTI
-588 EKINWYNIGVKL
+588 EKIDWYNIGIKL

-623 FKIAVESLGGL
+623 FKIAIETLGGL
-634 FATIKWKDLG
+634 FATIDWKGLG

-703 NGIFDG
+703 SGMIDG
-709 LCEGIGA
+709 LFEGIGA
-716 ALGGLVSFLYGL
+716 ALVALGSFIYGL
-728 IKDAWKSVVDWWHD
+728 IKNAWKSVVDWWYD
-742 VAYEDGEFTM
+742 TAYEDGEFTM
-752 QGLLDGIWQKI
+752 SGLLDGIWQKI
-763 KDIANW
+763 KDIGNW
-769 IKEHIFQPFIDGF
+769 VKEHIAQPFIEGIRS
-782 QKAFDIHSPSK
+782 AFDIHSPSK
-793 VMEELGIYIIEG
+793 VMEEIGGFIIAG

-811 TTWEN
+811 TAWTN
-816 IKTFFSTML
+816 IKTFFEDMF
-825 NDVKNVITQTWDNVK
+825 KNVKDTITQAWDSVK
-840 TKTKEAWDN
+840 AKTKEAWDN
-849 VGSKISTVAANVY
+849 VGSKVSTVAANVY

-896 NITGKLQSAYDLVKN
+896 NITGKLQTAYDLVKN

-1030 DSFNVLMDRL
+1030 DSFNTLMDRL

-1071 VGTKDSSK
+1071 VGTKDSSE

>member
-1 MADKADGSIIVDS
+1 MADKADGSIIVDT

-60 DAKAGALEQT
+60 NAKAGALEQT

-86 PTEGY
+86 PTEEY
-91 QEACK
+91 QKACN

-114 LANRGVSENS
+114 LANRGVSKNS

-147 KQHFEESGNTH
+147 KRQFEESGNTH

-169 LSSSLERAKNKLSE
+169 LSSSLERARSKLRE
-183 MNQPSS
+183 MNQYSS
-189 SLMDR
+189 SLLAKLGQ
-194 ISRMNTSIR
+194 ITSPMR
-203 NFVSSLQN
+203 EFVSVLQN
-211 APTITD
+211 APSLTD
-217 RLWNGFDHVCQ
+217 RLWNG
-228 GVEKITLEVSNV
+228 LANVSNV
-240 KNGFLSIAGS
+240 FSTVKEKASSAINVMSHIKDFAVAINPVSIKTSPDWDKKILNSFAAIKQDAGKAMGVLNRGLGKAVSAAGYLAKNFG
-250 ALTSVIDK
+250 K
-258 TMAVGDVLSHIKSF
+258 MAVGKIV
-272 VSTMTPLALKLSPE
+272 
-286 DWESKAQNSLA
+286 
-297 ALKQDA
+297 
-303 ANVGAALNQGLGK
+303 
-316 GVTVAESLARLTGK
+316 
-330 VALNLGKTAINK
+330 
-342 SVSGLRSMATF
+342 
-353 AGKAAATVGGK
+353 
-364 LLSGVKSVASNIAK
+364 SGVKSMTSHIAK
-378 SVTHSSKLKGG
+378 SVLHSSKLKGG
-389 FDRALSSI
+389 FDRALPSI
-397 KRIAPALLAARGVM
+397 KRIAPALLAAEGVM

-455 QGVAYVLKFLSLF
+455 QGVSYVLKFLSLF

-518 TSSTGSLPSVKVPDF
+518 TGSTGSLPSVEVPDF

-561 NGVDWEGIGAKVA
+561 NGVDWEGIGAKTA

-581 TFLATAI
+581 TFIATAI

-698 RSIDW
+698 RSINW

-716 ALGGLVSFLYGL
+716 ALGALGAFLYGL
-728 IKDAWKSVVDWWHD
+728 IKDAWDDVVDWWHD

-782 QKAFDIHSPSK
+782 KNAFDIHSPSK
-793 VMEELGIYIIEG
+793 VMEEQGGFIIDG

-811 TTWEN
+811 AAWTN
-816 IKTFFSTML
+816 IKTFFEEKFKG
-825 NDVKNVITQTWDNVK
+825 VKDTITQAWDSVK
-840 TKTKEAWDN
+840 SKTKEAWDN
-849 VGSKISTVAANVY
+849 VGSKVSTVAANVY

-869 SSLKTSIHN
+869 GSLKTSIHN

-896 NITGKLQSAYDLVKN
+896 NITGKLQTAYDLVKN

-989 TVSGLAQAISEEVKA
+989 TVSGLAQTISEEVKA

-1079 EDFGKYIAVIDQRF
+1079 EDFGKYIAVIDHRF

>member
-1 MADKADGSIIVDS
+1 MADKADGSIIVDT

-60 DAKAGALEQT
+60 NAKAGALEQT

-86 PTEGY
+86 PTEEY
-91 QEACK
+91 QKACN

-114 LANRGVSENS
+114 LANRGVSKNS

-147 KQHFEESGNTH
+147 KRQFEESGNTH

-169 LSSSLERAKNKLSE
+169 LSSSLERARSKLRE
-183 MNQPSS
+183 MNQYSS
-189 SLMDR
+189 SLLAKLGQ
-194 ISRMNTSIR
+194 ITSPMR
-203 NFVSSLQN
+203 EFVSVLQN
-211 APTITD
+211 APSLTD
-217 RLWNGFDHVCQ
+217 RLWNG
-228 GVEKITLEVSNV
+228 LANVSNV
-240 KNGFLSIAGS
+240 FSTVKEKASSAINVMSHIKDFAVAINPVSIKTSPDWDKKILNSFAAIKQDAGKAMGVLNRGLGKAVSAAGYLAKNFG
-250 ALTSVIDK
+250 K
-258 TMAVGDVLSHIKSF
+258 MAVGKIV
-272 VSTMTPLALKLSPE
+272 
-286 DWESKAQNSLA
+286 
-297 ALKQDA
+297 
-303 ANVGAALNQGLGK
+303 
-316 GVTVAESLARLTGK
+316 
-330 VALNLGKTAINK
+330 
-342 SVSGLRSMATF
+342 
-353 AGKAAATVGGK
+353 
-364 LLSGVKSVASNIAK
+364 SGVKSMTSHIAK
-378 SVTHSSKLKGG
+378 SVLHSSKLKGG
-389 FDRALSSI
+389 FDRALPSI
-397 KRIAPALLAARGVM
+397 KRIAPALLAAEGVM

-455 QGVAYVLKFLSLF
+455 QGVSYVLKFLSLF

-518 TSSTGSLPSVKVPDF
+518 TGSTGSLPSVEVPDF

-561 NGVDWEGIGAKVA
+561 NGVDWEGIGAKTA

-581 TFLATAI
+581 TFIATAI

-608 TGVDWKNLGVILGAK
+608 TGVDWKNLGVILGEK

-698 RSIDW
+698 RSINW

-716 ALGGLVSFLYGL
+716 ALGALGAFLYGL
-728 IKDAWKSVVDWWHD
+728 IKDAWDDVVDWWHD

-782 QKAFDIHSPSK
+782 KNAFDIHSPSK
-793 VMEELGIYIIEG
+793 VMEEQGGFIIDG

-811 TTWEN
+811 AAWTN
-816 IKTFFSTML
+816 IKTFFEEKFKG
-825 NDVKNVITQTWDNVK
+825 VKDTITQAWDSVK
-840 TKTKEAWDN
+840 SKTKEAWDN
-849 VGSKISTVAANVY
+849 VGSKVSTVAANVY

-869 SSLKTSIHN
+869 GSLKTSIHN

-896 NITGKLQSAYDLVKN
+896 NITGKLQTAYDLVKN

-1030 DSFNVLMDRL
+1030 DGFNVLMDRL

>member
-1 MADKADGSIIVDS
+1 MADKADGSIIVDT

-60 DAKAGALEQT
+60 NAKAGALEQT
-70 IADIEDEMA
+70 IADIEDEMT

-132 DINLVYDKLERAVEA
+132 DINLVYDKLDRAVEA

-169 LSSSLERAKNKLSE
+169 LSSSLERARSKLRE
-183 MNQPSS
+183 MNQYSS
-189 SLMDR
+189 SLLAKLGQINSPMR
-194 ISRMNTSIR
+194 E
-203 NFVSSLQN
+203 FVSVLQN
-211 APTITD
+211 APSLTD
-217 RLWNGFDHVCQ
+217 RLWNG
-228 GVEKITLEVSNV
+228 LANVSNV
-240 KNGFLSIAGS
+240 FSTVKEKASSAINVMSHIKDFAVAINPVSIKTSPDWDKKILNSFAAIKQDAGKAMGVLNRGLGKAVSAAGYLAKNFG
-250 ALTSVIDK
+250 K
-258 TMAVGDVLSHIKSF
+258 MAVGKIV
-272 VSTMTPLALKLSPE
+272 
-286 DWESKAQNSLA
+286 
-297 ALKQDA
+297 
-303 ANVGAALNQGLGK
+303 
-316 GVTVAESLARLTGK
+316 
-330 VALNLGKTAINK
+330 
-342 SVSGLRSMATF
+342 
-353 AGKAAATVGGK
+353 
-364 LLSGVKSVASNIAK
+364 SGVKSMTSHIAK
-378 SVTHSSKLKGG
+378 SVLHSSKLKGG

-455 QGVAYVLKFLSLF
+455 QGVSYVLKFLSLF

-518 TSSTGSLPSVKVPDF
+518 TNSTGALPRVEAPDF

-581 TFLATAI
+581 TFIATTI
-588 EKINWYNIGVKL
+588 EKIDWYNIGVKL

-623 FKIAVESLGGL
+623 FKIAIETLGGL
-634 FATIKWKDLG
+634 FATIDWKGLG

-716 ALGGLVSFLYGL
+716 ALGALGAFLYGL
-728 IKDAWKSVVDWWHD
+728 IKDAWDDVVDWWHD

-782 QKAFDIHSPSK
+782 KNAFDIHSPSK
-793 VMEELGIYIIEG
+793 VMEELGGFIIDG

-811 TTWEN
+811 AAWTN
-816 IKTFFSTML
+816 IKTFFEDMFK
-825 NDVKNVITQTWDNVK
+825 DVKDTITQAWDRVK
-840 TKTKEAWDN
+840 AKTKEAWDN
-849 VGSKISTVAANVY
+849 VGSKVSTVAANVY

-896 NITGKLQSAYDLVKN
+896 NITGKLQTAYDLVKN

-1004 GDYTASMSINTTK
+1004 GDYTASMNINTTK

-1079 EDFGKYIAVIDQRF
+1079 EDFGKYIAVIDHRF

>member
-1 MADKADGSIIVDS
+1 MADKADGSIIVDT

-60 DAKAGALEQT
+60 NAKAGALEQT

-147 KQHFEESGNTH
+147 KRQFEESGNTH

-169 LSSSLERAKNKLSE
+169 LSTSLERAKEKLSD
-183 MNQPSS
+183 MQGGSQQ
-189 SLMDR
+189 
-194 ISRMNTSIR
+194 TS
-203 NFVSSLQN
+203 
-211 APTITD
+211 
-217 RLWNGFDHVCQ
+217 
-228 GVEKITLEVSNV
+228 
-240 KNGFLSIAGS
+240 S
-250 ALTSVIDK
+250 ALK
-258 TMAVGDVLSHIKSF
+258 RMA
-272 VSTMTPLALKLSPE
+272 
-286 DWESKAQNSLA
+286 Q
-297 ALKQDA
+297 
-303 ANVGAALNQGLGK
+303 GA
-316 GVTVAESLARLTGK
+316 
-330 VALNLGKTAINK
+330 K
-342 SVSGLRSMATF
+342 SVASRL
-353 AGKAAATVGGK
+353 GKAAATVGGK

-378 SVTHSSKLKGG
+378 SVLHSSKLKGG

-518 TSSTGSLPSVKVPDF
+518 TSSTGSLPSVEVPDF
-533 AKLIADQLKNGDW
+533 AKLIADQLKSGDW

-581 TFLATAI
+581 TFIATAI

-608 TGVDWKNLGVILGAK
+608 TGVKWKNLGVILGAK

-728 IKDAWKSVVDWWHD
+728 IKDAWKSVVDWWHN

-752 QGLLDGIWQKI
+752 QGLLDGIWQKV
-763 KDIANW
+763 KDISNW
-769 IKEHIFQPFIDGF
+769 VVEHIVQPFVDGIK
-782 QKAFDIHSPSK
+782 KAFDIHSPSK
-793 VMEELGIYIIEG
+793 VMEELGVYIIEG

-811 TTWEN
+811 ATWEN
-816 IKTFFSTML
+816 IKTFFSTMFS
-825 NDVKNVITQTWDNVK
+825 DVKNVITQTWDNVK

-849 VGSKISTVAANVY
+849 VGSKVSTVAANVY

-869 SSLKTSIHN
+869 GNLKSSIHN
-878 NVESMRSK
+878 SVEGMRSK
-886 VSTSF
+886 VSSGF
-891 ENIKS
+891 DNIKS
-896 NITGKLQSAYDLVKN
+896 SITGKLQSAYDIIKN
-911 KNWKSIGTNICTGIS
+911 KSWKSIGTNICTGIA
-926 NGLNEKWEWLKNKV
+926 NGINEKWEWLKNKV

-952 NVLKIHSPSRVFR
+952 NVLKIHSPSRAFR

-1030 DSFNVLMDRL
+1030 DSFNTLMDRL

-1071 VGTKDSSK
+1071 FGTKDSSK

-1105 SDRVIKIYLDGKE
+1105 SDRVIKVYLDGKE

>member
-1 MADKADGSIIVDS
+1 MADKADGSIIVDT

-60 DAKAGALEQT
+60 NAKAGALEQT

-86 PTEGY
+86 PTEEY

-132 DINLVYDKLERAVEA
+132 DINFVYDKLERAVEA
-147 KQHFEESGNTH
+147 KRQFEESGNTH

-169 LSSSLERAKNKLSE
+169 LSSSLERARSKLRE
-183 MNQPSS
+183 MNQHSPS
-189 SLMDR
+189 LLAKLGQ
-194 ISRMNTSIR
+194 ITSPMR
-203 NFVSSLQN
+203 EFVSVLQN
-211 APTITD
+211 APSLTD
-217 RLWNGFDHVCQ
+217 RLWNG
-228 GVEKITLEVSNV
+228 LANVSNV
-240 KNGFLSIAGS
+240 FSTVKEKASSAINVMSHIKDFAVAINPVSIKTSPDWDKKILNSFAAIKQDAGKAMGVLNRGLGKAVSAAGYLAKNFG
-250 ALTSVIDK
+250 K
-258 TMAVGDVLSHIKSF
+258 MAVGKIV
-272 VSTMTPLALKLSPE
+272 
-286 DWESKAQNSLA
+286 
-297 ALKQDA
+297 
-303 ANVGAALNQGLGK
+303 
-316 GVTVAESLARLTGK
+316 
-330 VALNLGKTAINK
+330 
-342 SVSGLRSMATF
+342 
-353 AGKAAATVGGK
+353 
-364 LLSGVKSVASNIAK
+364 SGVKSMTSHIAK
-378 SVTHSSKLKGG
+378 SVLHSSKLKGE
-389 FDRALSSI
+389 FDRALPSI
-397 KRIAPALLAARGVM
+397 KRIAPALLAAEGVV

-455 QGVAYVLKFLSLF
+455 QGVSYVLKFLSLF

-518 TSSTGSLPSVKVPDF
+518 TSSTGSLPSVEVPDF

-561 NGVDWEGIGAKVA
+561 NSVDWEGIGAKTA

-581 TFLATAI
+581 TFIATAI

-644 KALSDCLMGLWN
+644 KALSDCFMGLWN
-656 SIDWAQAG
+656 SIDWAQSG

-716 ALGGLVSFLYGL
+716 ALGALGAFLYGL
-728 IKDAWKSVVDWWHD
+728 IKDAWDDVVDWWHD
-742 VAYEDGEFTM
+742 IAYEDGEFTM

-782 QKAFDIHSPSK
+782 ENAFDIHSPSK

-811 TTWEN
+811 ATWES

-849 VGSKISTVAANVY
+849 VGSKVSTVAANVY

-869 SSLKTSIHN
+869 GNLKSSIHN
-878 NVESMRSK
+878 SVEGMRSK
-886 VSTSF
+886 VSSGF
-891 ENIKS
+891 DNIKS
-896 NITGKLQSAYDLVKN
+896 SITSKLQSAYDIIKN
-911 KNWKSIGTNICTGIS
+911 KSWKSIGTNICTGIA
-926 NGLNEKWEWLKNKV
+926 NGINEKWEWLKNKV
-940 GNVASSLLTKAE
+940 GTVASSLLTKAE
-952 NVLKIHSPSRVFR
+952 NVLKIHSPSRAFR

-1030 DSFNVLMDRL
+1030 DSFNTLMDRL

-1065 SGYSDL
+1065 SGYSDF

>member
-1 MADKADGSIIVDS
+1 MSHFAMGQYAMRNRGRRQVSFPAPIRVASAALFSRITISFYDFILSLL
-14 EIDPTGFEKDSAKLR
+14 AKLGQ
-29 NAIQSLNKKVENLRP
+29 I
-44 TFNKAITGSA
+44 
-54 SALSSF
+54 
-60 DAKAGALEQT
+60 
-70 IADIEDEMA
+70 
-79 ALATKRV
+79 
-86 PTEGY
+86 
-91 QEACK
+91 
-96 SVEKYEEKLA
+96 
-106 ALEARQEK
+106 
-114 LANRGVSENS
+114 NS
-124 SQWKNLTS
+124 PMR
-132 DINLVYDKLERAVEA
+132 E
-147 KQHFEESGNTH
+147 
-158 TLGSETTQYAQ
+158 
-169 LSSSLERAKNKLSE
+169 
-183 MNQPSS
+183 
-189 SLMDR
+189 
-194 ISRMNTSIR
+194 
-203 NFVSSLQN
+203 FVSVLQN
-211 APTITD
+211 APSLTD
-217 RLWNGFDHVCQ
+217 RLWNG
-228 GVEKITLEVSNV
+228 LANVSNV
-240 KNGFLSIAGS
+240 FSTVKEKASS
-250 ALTSVIDK
+250 ALSVISHIKDFAVAINPVSIKTSPDWDK
-258 TMAVGDVLSHIKSF
+258 KILNAFAAIKQDAGKAMGVLNRGLGKAVSAAGYLAKNFGKMAVGKIV
-272 VSTMTPLALKLSPE
+272 
-286 DWESKAQNSLA
+286 
-297 ALKQDA
+297 
-303 ANVGAALNQGLGK
+303 
-316 GVTVAESLARLTGK
+316 
-330 VALNLGKTAINK
+330 
-342 SVSGLRSMATF
+342 
-353 AGKAAATVGGK
+353 
-364 LLSGVKSVASNIAK
+364 SGVKSMASHIAK

-397 KRIAPALLAARGVM
+397 KRIAPALLVAEGVM
-411 GILRKAVSAYMEEN
+411 GILRKAASAYMEEN

-455 QGVAYVLKFLSLF
+455 QGVSYVLKFLSLF

-507 DNSSDSDTDSG
+507 DNGSDSDTDSG
-518 TSSTGSLPSVKVPDF
+518 TSSTGSLPSVEVPDF

-581 TFLATAI
+581 TFIATAI

-644 KALSDCLMGLWN
+644 KALSDCFMGLWN

-752 QGLLDGIWQKI
+752 QGLLDGIWQKV
-763 KDIANW
+763 KDISKW
-769 IKEHIFQPFIDGF
+769 VVEHIVQPFVDGIK
-782 QKAFDIHSPSK
+782 KAFDIHSPSK

-811 TTWEN
+811 ATWEN
-816 IKTFFSTML
+816 IKTFFSTMF

-849 VGSKISTVAANVY
+849 VGSKVSTVAANVY

-896 NITGKLQSAYDLVKN
+896 NITGKLQTAYDLVKN

-976 GVGVEKST
+976 KNIIEIK
-984 PQVVK
+984 
-989 TVSGLAQAISEEVKA
+989 
-1004 GDYTASMSINTTK
+1004 
-1017 LNGGLNEFSDTVV
+1017 
-1030 DSFNVLMDRL
+1030 
-1040 QAIADS
+1040 DS
-1046 VTFTMPAVAKS
+1046 VSKLKKQIC
-1057 TVVPYAVS
+1057 PY
-1065 SGYSDL
+1065 
-1071 VGTKDSSK
+1071 
-1079 EDFGKYIAVIDQRF
+1079 
-1093 VEILRVLQSQAN
+1093 
-1105 SDRVIKIYLDGKE
+1105 
-1118 ISFSSKKHSSRFDF
+1118 
-1132 ATNGGEL
+1132 

>member
-1 MADKADGSIIVDS
+1 MADKADGSIIVDT

-60 DAKAGALEQT
+60 NAKAGALEQT

-169 LSSSLERAKNKLSE
+169 LSTSLERARSKLNK
-183 MNQPSS
+183 MNQHSS
-189 SLMDR
+189 SLLEKLGQINSPMR
-194 ISRMNTSIR
+194 E
-203 NFVSSLQN
+203 FVSVLQN
-211 APTITD
+211 APSLTD
-217 RLWNGFDHVCQ
+217 RLWNGLA
-228 GVEKITLEVSNV
+228 KVSNIILNV
-240 KNGFLSIAGS
+240 KDKASSAINVMSHIKDFAVAINPVSIKTSPDWDKKILNSFAAIKQDAGKAMGVLNRGLGKAVS
-250 ALTSVIDK
+250 AAGYLAK
-258 TMAVGDVLSHIKSF
+258 NFGKMAVGKIV
-272 VSTMTPLALKLSPE
+272 
-286 DWESKAQNSLA
+286 
-297 ALKQDA
+297 
-303 ANVGAALNQGLGK
+303 
-316 GVTVAESLARLTGK
+316 
-330 VALNLGKTAINK
+330 
-342 SVSGLRSMATF
+342 
-353 AGKAAATVGGK
+353 
-364 LLSGVKSVASNIAK
+364 SGVKSMTSHIAK
-378 SVTHSSKLKGG
+378 SVLHSSKLKGE
-389 FDRALSSI
+389 FDRALPSI
-397 KRIAPALLAARGVM
+397 KRIAPALLAAEGVM

-455 QGVAYVLKFLSLF
+455 QGVSYVLKFLSLF

-518 TSSTGSLPSVKVPDF
+518 TSSTGSLPSVEVPDF

-561 NGVDWEGIGAKVA
+561 NGVDWEGIGAKTA

-581 TFLATAI
+581 TFIATAI

-716 ALGGLVSFLYGL
+716 ALGALGAFLYGL
-728 IKDAWKSVVDWWHD
+728 IKDAWDDVVDWWHD

-782 QKAFDIHSPSK
+782 ENAFDIHSPSK

-811 TTWEN
+811 ATWEN

-849 VGSKISTVAANVY
+849 VGSKVSTVAANVY

-869 SSLKTSIHN
+869 GNLKSSIHN
-878 NVESMRSK
+878 SVEGMRSK
-886 VSTSF
+886 VSSGF
-891 ENIKS
+891 DNIKS
-896 NITGKLQSAYDLVKN
+896 SITGKLQSAYDIIKN
-911 KNWKSIGTNICTGIS
+911 KSWKSIGTNICTGIA
-926 NGLNEKWEWLKNKV
+926 NGINEKWEWLKNKV
-940 GNVASSLLTKAE
+940 GNVAFSLLTKAE
-952 NVLKIHSPSRVFR
+952 NVLKIHSPSRAFR

-1030 DSFNVLMDRL
+1030 DSFNTLMDRL

>member
-1 MADKADGSIIVDS
+1 MADKADGSIIVDT

-60 DAKAGALEQT
+60 NAKAGALEQT

-86 PTEGY
+86 PTEEY
-91 QEACK
+91 QKACN

-114 LANRGVSENS
+114 LANRGVSKNS

-147 KQHFEESGNTH
+147 KRQFEESGNTH

-169 LSSSLERAKNKLSE
+169 LSSSLERARSKLRE
-183 MNQPSS
+183 MNQYSS
-189 SLMDR
+189 SLLAKLGQ
-194 ISRMNTSIR
+194 ITSPMR
-203 NFVSSLQN
+203 EFVSVLQN
-211 APTITD
+211 APSLTD
-217 RLWNGFDHVCQ
+217 RLWNG
-228 GVEKITLEVSNV
+228 LANVSNV
-240 KNGFLSIAGS
+240 FSTVKEKASSAINVMSHIKDFAVAINPVSIKTSPDWDKKILNSFAAIKQDAGKAMGVLNRGLGKAVSAAGYLAKNFG
-250 ALTSVIDK
+250 K
-258 TMAVGDVLSHIKSF
+258 MAVGKIV
-272 VSTMTPLALKLSPE
+272 
-286 DWESKAQNSLA
+286 
-297 ALKQDA
+297 
-303 ANVGAALNQGLGK
+303 
-316 GVTVAESLARLTGK
+316 
-330 VALNLGKTAINK
+330 
-342 SVSGLRSMATF
+342 
-353 AGKAAATVGGK
+353 
-364 LLSGVKSVASNIAK
+364 SGVKSMTSHIAK
-378 SVTHSSKLKGG
+378 SVLHSSKLKGG
-389 FDRALSSI
+389 FDRALPSI
-397 KRIAPALLAARGVM
+397 KRIAPALLAAEGVM

-455 QGVAYVLKFLSLF
+455 QGVSYVLKFLSLF

-518 TSSTGSLPSVKVPDF
+518 TGSTGSLPSVEVPDF

-561 NGVDWEGIGAKVA
+561 NGVDWEGIGAKTA

-581 TFLATAI
+581 TFIATAI

-698 RSIDW
+698 RSINW

-716 ALGGLVSFLYGL
+716 ALGALGAFLYGL
-728 IKDAWKSVVDWWHD
+728 IKDAWDDVVDWWHD

-782 QKAFDIHSPSK
+782 KNAFDIHSPSK
-793 VMEELGIYIIEG
+793 VMEEQGGFIIDG

-811 TTWEN
+811 AAWTN
-816 IKTFFSTML
+816 IKTFFEEKFKG
-825 NDVKNVITQTWDNVK
+825 VKDTITQAWDSVK
-840 TKTKEAWDN
+840 SKTKEAWDN
-849 VGSKISTVAANVY
+849 VGSKVSTVAANVY

-869 SSLKTSIHN
+869 GSLKTSIHN

-896 NITGKLQSAYDLVKN
+896 NITGKLQTAYDLVKN

-1079 EDFGKYIAVIDQRF
+1079 EDFGKYIAVIDHRF

>member
-1 MADKADGSIIVDS
+1 MADKADGSIIVDT

-60 DAKAGALEQT
+60 NAKAGALEQT

-91 QEACK
+91 QEAIKAVDKYQAKLVSLQYQK
-96 SVEKYEEKLA
+96 SKL
-106 ALEARQEK
+106 K
-114 LANRGVSENS
+114 NRGVSEDS
-124 SQWKNLTS
+124 LQWKNLLS
-132 DINLVYDKLERAVEA
+132 DIELVKDDLNKAKEA
-147 KQHFEESGNTH
+147 KRQFEESGNAY

-169 LSSSLERAKNKLSE
+169 LSTSLERAKNKLSE

-203 NFVSSLQN
+203 DFVSSLQN

-316 GVTVAESLARLTGK
+316 GVTVAGSLARLTGK

-378 SVTHSSKLKGG
+378 SVLHSSKLKGG

-447 TKMVNLLA
+447 AKMVNLLA

-475 SKSIDSSTSKAK
+475 SKSIDLSTSKAK

-518 TSSTGSLPSVKVPDF
+518 TSSTGSLPSVEVPDF
-533 AKLIADQLKNGDW
+533 AKLVADQLKNGDW

-581 TFLATAI
+581 TFIATAI
-588 EKINWYNIGVKL
+588 EKIDWYNIGVKL

-623 FKIAVESLGGL
+623 FKIAIESLGGL
-634 FATIKWKDLG
+634 FATLDWKGLG

-664 KMVSDG
+664 KMASDG

-709 LCEGIGA
+709 ICEGIGA
-716 ALGGLVSFLYGL
+716 ALGALGAFLYGL
-728 IKDAWKSVVDWWHD
+728 IKDAWDDVVAWWHD

-752 QGLLDGIWQKI
+752 TGLLDGIGQKI
-763 KDIANW
+763 KDIGNW

-782 QKAFDIHSPSK
+782 KKAFDIHSPSK
-793 VMEELGIYIIEG
+793 VMEEQGGFIIDG

-811 TTWEN
+811 TAWTN
-816 IKTFFSTML
+816 IKTFFDDMFK
-825 NDVKNVITQTWDNVK
+825 DVKDTITQAWDEVKKK
-840 TKTKEAWDN
+840 TKDAWDN
-849 VGSKISTVAANVY
+849 VGSKVSTTAANIY

-869 SSLKTSIHN
+869 GSLKTTIHN
-878 NVESMRSK
+878 NVESMRSI
-886 VSTSF
+886 VSNSF

-896 NITGKLQSAYDLVKN
+896 NITGKLQTAHDIVKN
-911 KNWKSIGTNICTGIS
+911 KDWKSIGTNICTGIS

-952 NVLKIHSPSRVFR
+952 DVLKIHSPSRVFR

-1030 DSFNVLMDRL
+1030 DSFNTLMDRL

-1065 SGYSDL
+1065 SGYSDF

-1079 EDFGKYIAVIDQRF
+1079 EDIGRYIAVIDQRF

-1105 SDRVIKIYLDGKE
+1105 SDRVIKVYLDGKE

>member
-1 MADKADGSIIVDS
+1 MADKADGSIIVDT

-60 DAKAGALEQT
+60 NAKAGALEQT

-86 PTEGY
+86 PTEEY
-91 QEACK
+91 QKACN

-114 LANRGVSENS
+114 LANRGVSKNS

-147 KQHFEESGNTH
+147 KRQFEESGNTH

-169 LSSSLERAKNKLSE
+169 LSSSLERARSKLRE
-183 MNQPSS
+183 MNQYSS
-189 SLMDR
+189 SLLAKLGQ
-194 ISRMNTSIR
+194 ITSPMR
-203 NFVSSLQN
+203 EFVSVLQN
-211 APTITD
+211 APSLTD
-217 RLWNGFDHVCQ
+217 RLWNG
-228 GVEKITLEVSNV
+228 LANVSNV
-240 KNGFLSIAGS
+240 FSTVKEKASSAINVMSHIKDFAVAINPVSIKTSPDWDKKILNSFAAIKQDAGKAMGVLNRGLGKAVSAAGYLAKNFG
-250 ALTSVIDK
+250 K
-258 TMAVGDVLSHIKSF
+258 MAVGKIV
-272 VSTMTPLALKLSPE
+272 
-286 DWESKAQNSLA
+286 
-297 ALKQDA
+297 
-303 ANVGAALNQGLGK
+303 
-316 GVTVAESLARLTGK
+316 
-330 VALNLGKTAINK
+330 
-342 SVSGLRSMATF
+342 
-353 AGKAAATVGGK
+353 
-364 LLSGVKSVASNIAK
+364 SGVKSMTSHIAK
-378 SVTHSSKLKGG
+378 SVLHSSKLKGG
-389 FDRALSSI
+389 FDRALPSI
-397 KRIAPALLAARGVM
+397 KRIAPALLAAEGVM

-455 QGVAYVLKFLSLF
+455 QGVSYVLKFLSLF

-518 TSSTGSLPSVKVPDF
+518 TGSTGSLPSVEVPDF

-561 NGVDWEGIGAKVA
+561 NGVDWEGIGAKTA

-581 TFLATAI
+581 TFIATAI

-698 RSIDW
+698 RSINW

-716 ALGGLVSFLYGL
+716 ALGALGAFLYGL
-728 IKDAWKSVVDWWHD
+728 IKDAWDDVVDWWHD

-782 QKAFDIHSPSK
+782 KNAFDIHSPSK
-793 VMEELGIYIIEG
+793 VMEEQGGFIIDG

-811 TTWEN
+811 AAWTN
-816 IKTFFSTML
+816 IKTFFEEKFKG
-825 NDVKNVITQTWDNVK
+825 VKDTITQVWDSVK
-840 TKTKEAWDN
+840 AKTKEAWDN
-849 VGSKISTVAANVY
+849 VGSKVSTVAANVY

-896 NITGKLQSAYDLVKN
+896 NITGKLQTAYDLVKN

-1004 GDYTASMSINTTK
+1004 GDYTASMSISTTK

-1030 DSFNVLMDRL
+1030 DSFNTLMDRL

-1105 SDRVIKIYLDGKE
+1105 SDRVIKVYLDGKE

>member
-1 MADKADGSIIVDS
+1 MADKADGSIIVDT

-60 DAKAGALEQT
+60 NAKAGALEQT
-70 IADIEDEMA
+70 IADIEDEMT

-147 KQHFEESGNTH
+147 KRQFEESGNTH

-169 LSSSLERAKNKLSE
+169 LSTSLERARSKLNK
-183 MNQPSS
+183 MNQHSS
-189 SLMDR
+189 SLLEKLGQINSPMR
-194 ISRMNTSIR
+194 E
-203 NFVSSLQN
+203 FVSVLQN
-211 APTITD
+211 APSLTD
-217 RLWNGFDHVCQ
+217 RLWNGLA
-228 GVEKITLEVSNV
+228 KVSNIVLNV
-240 KNGFLSIAGS
+240 KDKASS
-250 ALTSVIDK
+250 AINV
-258 TMAVGDVLSHIKSF
+258 MSHIKDFAVAINPVSIKTSPDWDKKILNSF
-272 VSTMTPLALKLSPE
+272 
-286 DWESKAQNSLA
+286 A
-297 ALKQDA
+297 AIKQDA
-303 ANVGAALNQGLGK
+303 GKAMGVLNRGLGK
-316 GVTVAESLARLTGK
+316 AVSAAGYLAKNFGK
-330 VALNLGKTAINK
+330 
-342 SVSGLRSMATF
+342 M
-353 AGKAAATVGGK
+353 TVGK
-364 LLSGVKSVASNIAK
+364 IVSGVKSMTSHIAK
-378 SVTHSSKLKGG
+378 SVLHSSKLKGG
-389 FDRALSSI
+389 FDRALPSI
-397 KRIAPALLAARGVM
+397 KRIAPALLAAEGVM

-518 TSSTGSLPSVKVPDF
+518 TSSTGSLPSVEVPDF
-533 AKLIADQLKNGDW
+533 AKLIADQLKSGDW

-561 NGVDWEGIGAKVA
+561 NGVDWEGTGAKVA

-581 TFLATAI
+581 TFIATAI

-608 TGVDWKNLGVILGAK
+608 TGVKWKNLGVILGAK
-623 FKIAVESLGGL
+623 FKIAIESLGGL
-634 FATIKWKDLG
+634 FATLNWKGLG

-728 IKDAWKSVVDWWHD
+728 IKDAWKSVVDWWHN

-752 QGLLDGIWQKI
+752 QGLLDGIWQKV
-763 KDIANW
+763 KDIGNW
-769 IKEHIFQPFIDGF
+769 IVEHIFNPFIDGF
-782 QKAFDIHSPSK
+782 KKAFDIHSPSK

-811 TTWEN
+811 ATWEN
-816 IKTFFSTML
+816 IKTFFSTMFS
-825 NDVKNVITQTWDNVK
+825 DVKNVITQTWDNVK

-849 VGSKISTVAANVY
+849 VGSKVSTVAANVY

-869 SSLKTSIHN
+869 GNLKSSIHN
-878 NVESMRSK
+878 SVEGMRSK
-886 VSTSF
+886 VSSGF
-891 ENIKS
+891 DNIKS
-896 NITGKLQSAYDLVKN
+896 SITSKLQSAYDIIKN
-911 KNWKSIGTNICTGIS
+911 KSWKSIGTNICTGIA
-926 NGLNEKWEWLKNKV
+926 NGINEKWEWLKNKV

-952 NVLKIHSPSRVFR
+952 NVLKIHSPSRAFR

-1030 DSFNVLMDRL
+1030 DSFNTLMDRL

-1065 SGYSDL
+1065 SGYSDF

-1105 SDRVIKIYLDGKE
+1105 SDKVIKIYLDGKE
-1118 ISFSSKKHSSRFDF
+1118 ISFFSKKHSSRFDF

>member
-1 MADKADGSIIVDS
+1 MADKADGSIIVDT

-60 DAKAGALEQT
+60 NAKAGALEQT

-169 LSSSLERAKNKLSE
+169 LSTSLERARSKLNK
-183 MNQPSS
+183 MNQHSS
-189 SLMDR
+189 SLLEKLGQINSPMR
-194 ISRMNTSIR
+194 E
-203 NFVSSLQN
+203 FVSVLQN
-211 APTITD
+211 APSLTD
-217 RLWNGFDHVCQ
+217 RLWNG
-228 GVEKITLEVSNV
+228 LANVSNV
-240 KNGFLSIAGS
+240 FSTVKEKASSAINVMSHIKDFAVAINPVSIKTSPDWDKKILNSFAAIKQDAGKAMGVLNRGLGKAVSAAGYLAKNFG
-250 ALTSVIDK
+250 K
-258 TMAVGDVLSHIKSF
+258 MAVGKIV
-272 VSTMTPLALKLSPE
+272 
-286 DWESKAQNSLA
+286 
-297 ALKQDA
+297 
-303 ANVGAALNQGLGK
+303 
-316 GVTVAESLARLTGK
+316 
-330 VALNLGKTAINK
+330 
-342 SVSGLRSMATF
+342 
-353 AGKAAATVGGK
+353 
-364 LLSGVKSVASNIAK
+364 SGVKSMTSHIAK
-378 SVTHSSKLKGG
+378 SVLHSSKLKGG
-389 FDRALSSI
+389 FDRALPSI
-397 KRIAPALLAARGVM
+397 KRIAPALLAAEGVM

-455 QGVAYVLKFLSLF
+455 QGVSYVLKFLSLF

-507 DNSSDSDTDSG
+507 DNSSDSDNDSG
-518 TSSTGSLPSVKVPDF
+518 TGSTGSLPSVEVPDF

-561 NGVDWEGIGAKVA
+561 NGVDWEGIGAKTA

-581 TFLATAI
+581 TFIATAI

-690 GEDVATFI
+690 SEDVATFI

-716 ALGGLVSFLYGL
+716 ALGALGAFLYGL
-728 IKDAWKSVVDWWHD
+728 IKDAWDGVVDWWHD

-782 QKAFDIHSPSK
+782 KKAFDIHSPSK
-793 VMEELGIYIIEG
+793 VMEELGVYIIEG

-811 TTWEN
+811 ATWEN

-849 VGSKISTVAANVY
+849 VGSKVSTVAANVY

-869 SSLKTSIHN
+869 GNLKSSIHN
-878 NVESMRSK
+878 SVEGMRSK
-886 VSTSF
+886 VSSGF
-891 ENIKS
+891 DNIKS
-896 NITGKLQSAYDLVKN
+896 SITSKLQSAYDIIKN
-911 KNWKSIGTNICTGIS
+911 KSWKSIGTNICTGIA
-926 NGLNEKWEWLKNKV
+926 NGINEKWEWLKNKV

-952 NVLKIHSPSRVFR
+952 NVLKIHSPSRAFR

-989 TVSGLAQAISEEVKA
+989 TVSGLAQAISEEVKT

-1017 LNGGLNEFSDTVV
+1017 LNGGLNEFSDTVT
-1030 DSFNVLMDRL
+1030 DSFNTLMDRL

-1071 VGTKDSSK
+1071 FGTKDSSK
-1079 EDFGKYIAVIDQRF
+1079 EDFVKYIAVIDQRF

-1105 SDRVIKIYLDGKE
+1105 SDKVIKIYLDGKE

>member
-1 MADKADGSIIVDS
+1 MADKADGSIIVDT

-44 TFNKAITGSA
+44 TFNKAITGNA

-60 DAKAGALEQT
+60 NAKAGALEQT

-147 KQHFEESGNTH
+147 KRQFEESGNTH

-169 LSSSLERAKNKLSE
+169 LSTSLERAKEKLSD
-183 MNQPSS
+183 MQGGSQQ
-189 SLMDR
+189 
-194 ISRMNTSIR
+194 TS
-203 NFVSSLQN
+203 
-211 APTITD
+211 
-217 RLWNGFDHVCQ
+217 
-228 GVEKITLEVSNV
+228 
-240 KNGFLSIAGS
+240 S
-250 ALTSVIDK
+250 ALK
-258 TMAVGDVLSHIKSF
+258 RMA
-272 VSTMTPLALKLSPE
+272 
-286 DWESKAQNSLA
+286 Q
-297 ALKQDA
+297 
-303 ANVGAALNQGLGK
+303 GA
-316 GVTVAESLARLTGK
+316 
-330 VALNLGKTAINK
+330 K
-342 SVSGLRSMATF
+342 SVASRL
-353 AGKAAATVGGK
+353 GKAAATVGGK

-378 SVTHSSKLKGG
+378 SVLHSSKLKGG

-425 ESLKSTLN
+425 ESLKNTLN

-455 QGVAYVLKFLSLF
+455 QGVSYVLKFLSLF

-518 TSSTGSLPSVKVPDF
+518 TSSTGSLPSVEVPDF

-561 NGVDWEGIGAKVA
+561 NGVDWEGIGAKTA

-581 TFLATAI
+581 TFIATAI

-608 TGVDWKNLGVILGAK
+608 TGVKWKNLGVILGAK
-623 FKIAVESLGGL
+623 FKIAIESLGGL
-634 FATIKWKDLG
+634 FATLNWKGLG

-728 IKDAWKSVVDWWHD
+728 IKDAWKSVVDWWHN

-752 QGLLDGIWQKI
+752 QGLLDGIWQKA
-763 KDIANW
+763 KDIGNW
-769 IKEHIFQPFIDGF
+769 IVEHIFNPFIDGF
-782 QKAFDIHSPSK
+782 KKAFDIHSPSK

-811 TTWEN
+811 ATWEN
-816 IKTFFSTML
+816 IKTFFSTMFS
-825 NDVKNVITQTWDNVK
+825 DVKNVITQTWDNVK

-849 VGSKISTVAANVY
+849 VGSKVSTVAANIY

-869 SSLKTSIHN
+869 GNLKSSIHN
-878 NVESMRSK
+878 SVEGMRSK
-886 VSTSF
+886 VSSGF
-891 ENIKS
+891 DNIKS
-896 NITGKLQSAYDLVKN
+896 SITSKLQSAYDIIKN
-911 KNWKSIGTNICTGIS
+911 KSWKSIGTNICTGIA
-926 NGLNEKWEWLKNKV
+926 NGINEKWEWLKNKV

-952 NVLKIHSPSRVFR
+952 NVLKIHSPSRAFR

-1004 GDYTASMSINTTK
+1004 GDYTASMSINTIK

-1030 DSFNVLMDRL
+1030 DSFNTLMDRL

-1071 VGTKDSSK
+1071 FGTKDSSK
-1079 EDFGKYIAVIDQRF
+1079 EDFGKYIEVIDQRF

-1105 SDRVIKIYLDGKE
+1105 SDRVIKVYLDGKE

>member
-1 MADKADGSIIVDS
+1 
-14 EIDPTGFEKDSAKLR
+14 
-29 NAIQSLNKKVENLRP
+29 
-44 TFNKAITGSA
+44 
-54 SALSSF
+54 
-60 DAKAGALEQT
+60 
-70 IADIEDEMA
+70 
-79 ALATKRV
+79 
-86 PTEGY
+86 
-91 QEACK
+91 
-96 SVEKYEEKLA
+96 
-106 ALEARQEK
+106 
-114 LANRGVSENS
+114 
-124 SQWKNLTS
+124 
-132 DINLVYDKLERAVEA
+132 
-147 KQHFEESGNTH
+147 
-158 TLGSETTQYAQ
+158 
-169 LSSSLERAKNKLSE
+169 
-183 MNQPSS
+183 
-189 SLMDR
+189 
-194 ISRMNTSIR
+194 
-203 NFVSSLQN
+203 
-211 APTITD
+211 
-217 RLWNGFDHVCQ
+217 
-228 GVEKITLEVSNV
+228 
-240 KNGFLSIAGS
+240 
-250 ALTSVIDK
+250 
-258 TMAVGDVLSHIKSF
+258 
-272 VSTMTPLALKLSPE
+272 
-286 DWESKAQNSLA
+286 
-297 ALKQDA
+297 
-303 ANVGAALNQGLGK
+303 
-316 GVTVAESLARLTGK
+316 
-330 VALNLGKTAINK
+330 
-342 SVSGLRSMATF
+342 
-353 AGKAAATVGGK
+353 
-364 LLSGVKSVASNIAK
+364 
-378 SVTHSSKLKGG
+378 
-389 FDRALSSI
+389 
-397 KRIAPALLAARGVM
+397 
-411 GILRKAVSAYMEEN
+411 
-425 ESLKSTLN
+425 
-433 ACWSGIG
+433 
-440 QILGPII
+440 
-447 TKMVNLLA
+447 
-455 QGVAYVLKFLSLF
+455 
-468 GIMGKTT
+468 
-475 SKSIDSSTSKAK
+475 
-487 KATKELKGQLASFD
+487 
-501 EINKLS
+501 
-507 DNSSDSDTDSG
+507 
-518 TSSTGSLPSVKVPDF
+518 
-533 AKLIADQLKNGDW
+533 
-546 AGAAT
+546 
-551 TLSDKVNSII
+551 
-561 NGVDWEGIGAKVA
+561 
-574 YYFNGAL
+574 
-581 TFLATAI
+581 
-588 EKINWYNIGVKL
+588 
-600 GKFLNKII
+600 
-608 TGVDWKNLGVILGAK
+608 
-623 FKIAVESLGGL
+623 
-634 FATIKWKDLG
+634 
-644 KALSDCLMGLWN
+644 
-656 SIDWAQAG
+656 
-664 KMVSDG
+664 MVSDG

-716 ALGGLVSFLYGL
+716 ALGALGAFLYGL
-728 IKDAWKSVVDWWHD
+728 IKDAWDDVVDWWHD

-782 QKAFDIHSPSK
+782 KNAFDIHSPSK
-793 VMEELGIYIIEG
+793 VMEEQGGFIIDG

-811 TTWEN
+811 AAWTN
-816 IKTFFSTML
+816 IKTFFEDMFK
-825 NDVKNVITQTWDNVK
+825 DVKDTITQAWDSVK
-840 TKTKEAWDN
+840 AKTKEAWDN
-849 VGSKISTVAANVY
+849 VGSKVSTVAANVY

-896 NITGKLQSAYDLVKN
+896 NITGKLQTAYDLVKN

-1030 DSFNVLMDRL
+1030 DSFNTLMDRL

>member
-1 MADKADGSIIVDS
+1 MADKADGSIIVDT

-44 TFNKAITGSA
+44 SFNKAITGSA

-60 DAKAGALEQT
+60 NAKAGALEQT
-70 IADIEDEMA
+70 IADIEDEMT

-86 PTEGY
+86 PTEEY
-91 QEACK
+91 QKACN

-147 KQHFEESGNTH
+147 KQQFEESGNTH

-169 LSSSLERAKNKLSE
+169 LSSSLEKAKSKLSE
-183 MNQPSS
+183 MNQHSS
-189 SLMDR
+189 SLLAKLGQINSPMR
-194 ISRMNTSIR
+194 E
-203 NFVSSLQN
+203 FVSVLQN
-211 APTITD
+211 APSLTD
-217 RLWNGFDHVCQ
+217 RLWNG
-228 GVEKITLEVSNV
+228 LANVSNV
-240 KNGFLSIAGS
+240 FSTVKEKASS
-250 ALTSVIDK
+250 ALSVISHIKDFAVAINPVSIKTSPDWDK
-258 TMAVGDVLSHIKSF
+258 KILNAFAAIKQDAGKAMGVLNRGLGKAVSAAGYLAKNFGKMAVGKIV
-272 VSTMTPLALKLSPE
+272 
-286 DWESKAQNSLA
+286 
-297 ALKQDA
+297 
-303 ANVGAALNQGLGK
+303 
-316 GVTVAESLARLTGK
+316 
-330 VALNLGKTAINK
+330 
-342 SVSGLRSMATF
+342 
-353 AGKAAATVGGK
+353 
-364 LLSGVKSVASNIAK
+364 SGVKSMASHIAK

-397 KRIAPALLAARGVM
+397 KRIAPALLVAEGVM
-411 GILRKAVSAYMEEN
+411 GILRKAASAYMEEN

-455 QGVAYVLKFLSLF
+455 QGVSYVLKFLSLF

-507 DNSSDSDTDSG
+507 DNGSDSDTDSG
-518 TSSTGSLPSVKVPDF
+518 TSSTGSLPSVEVPDF

-581 TFLATAI
+581 TFIATAI

-644 KALSDCLMGLWN
+644 KALSDCFMGLWN

-752 QGLLDGIWQKI
+752 QGLLDGIWQKV
-763 KDIANW
+763 KDISKW
-769 IKEHIFQPFIDGF
+769 VVEHIVQPFVDGIK
-782 QKAFDIHSPSK
+782 KAFDIHSPSK

-811 TTWEN
+811 ATWEN
-816 IKTFFSTML
+816 IKTFFSTMF

-849 VGSKISTVAANVY
+849 VGSKVSTVAANVY

-896 NITGKLQSAYDLVKN
+896 NITGKLQTAYDLVKN

>member
-1 MADKADGSIIVDS
+1 MADKSDGSIVVDT

-60 DAKAGALEQT
+60 NAKAGALAQT

-86 PTEGY
+86 PTEAY
-91 QEACK
+91 QEAIKAVDKYQAKLVSLQYQK
-96 SVEKYEEKLA
+96 SKL
-106 ALEARQEK
+106 K
-114 LANRGVSENS
+114 NRGVSEDS
-124 SQWKNLTS
+124 LQWKNLLN
-132 DINLVYDKLERAVEA
+132 DIELVKDDLNKAEEA
-147 KQHFEESGNTH
+147 KRQFEESGSTH

-169 LSSSLERAKNKLSE
+169 LSSSLERAKEKLSD
-183 MNQPSS
+183 MQGGSQQ
-189 SLMDR
+189 
-194 ISRMNTSIR
+194 TS
-203 NFVSSLQN
+203 
-211 APTITD
+211 
-217 RLWNGFDHVCQ
+217 
-228 GVEKITLEVSNV
+228 
-240 KNGFLSIAGS
+240 S
-250 ALTSVIDK
+250 ALKRI
-258 TMAVGDVLSHIKSF
+258 
-272 VSTMTPLALKLSPE
+272 
-286 DWESKAQNSLA
+286 AQ
-297 ALKQDA
+297 
-303 ANVGAALNQGLGK
+303 GA
-316 GVTVAESLARLTGK
+316 
-330 VALNLGKTAINK
+330 K
-342 SVSGLRSMATF
+342 SVASRLGQ
-353 AGKAAATVGGK
+353 AAATVGGK

-378 SVTHSSKLKGG
+378 SVLHSGKLKGG

-468 GIMGKTT
+468 GIMGK
-475 SKSIDSSTSKAK
+475 SVDKSTSKAK

-518 TSSTGSLPSVKVPDF
+518 TSSTGSLPSVEVPDF
-533 AKLIADQLKNGDW
+533 AKLIADQLKSGDW

-551 TLSDKVNSII
+551 TLSDKINSII

-581 TFLATAI
+581 TFIATAI

-608 TGVDWKNLGVILGAK
+608 TGVKWKNLGVILGAK
-623 FKIAVESLGGL
+623 FKIAIESLGGL
-634 FATIKWKDLG
+634 FATLDWKGLG
-644 KALSDCLMGLWN
+644 KALSDCLMGLWD

-752 QGLLDGIWQKI
+752 QGLLDGIWQKV
-763 KDIANW
+763 KDISNW
-769 IKEHIFQPFIDGF
+769 VVEHIVQPFVDGIK
-782 QKAFDIHSPSK
+782 KAFDIHSPSK
-793 VMEELGIYIIEG
+793 VMEELGGFIIDG

-811 TTWEN
+811 TAWTN
-816 IKTFFSTML
+816 IKTFFEDMFK
-825 NDVKNVITQTWDNVK
+825 DVKDTITQAWDGVK

-849 VGSKISTVAANVY
+849 VGSKVSTVAANVY

-869 SSLKTSIHN
+869 GNLKSSIHN
-878 NVESMRSK
+878 SVEGMRSK
-886 VSTSF
+886 VSSGF
-891 ENIKS
+891 DNIKS
-896 NITGKLQSAYDLVKN
+896 SITGKLQSAYDIIKN
-911 KNWKSIGTNICTGIS
+911 KSWKSIGTNICTGIA
-926 NGLNEKWEWLKNKV
+926 NGINEKWEWLKNKV
-940 GNVASSLLTKAE
+940 GIVASSLLTKAE
-952 NVLKIHSPSRVFR
+952 NVLKIHSPSRAFR

-1017 LNGGLNEFSDTVV
+1017 LDGGLNEFSDTVV
-1030 DSFNVLMDRL
+1030 DSFNTLMDRL

-1065 SGYSDL
+1065 SGYSDF

-1105 SDRVIKIYLDGKE
+1105 SDKVIKIYLDGKE

>member
-1 MADKADGSIIVDS
+1 MADKADGSIIVDT

-60 DAKAGALEQT
+60 NAKAGALEQT

-96 SVEKYEEKLA
+96 LVEKYEEKLV

-124 SQWKNLTS
+124 SKWKNLTS

-147 KQHFEESGNTH
+147 KRQFEESENTH
-158 TLGSETTQYAQ
+158 TLGSETIQYAQ
-169 LSSSLERAKNKLSE
+169 LSNSLERAKSKLIE
-183 MNQPSS
+183 MNQHSS
-189 SLMDR
+189 SLLAKLGQINSPMR
-194 ISRMNTSIR
+194 E
-203 NFVSSLQN
+203 FVSVLQN
-211 APTITD
+211 APSLTD
-217 RLWNGFDHVCQ
+217 RLWNGLAN
-228 GVEKITLEVSNV
+228 ISNV
-240 KNGFLSIAGS
+240 FSTVKEKALS
-250 ALTSVIDK
+250 ALSVISHIKDFAVAINPVSIMTSPDWDK
-258 TMAVGDVLSHIKSF
+258 KILNSFVAIKQDAGKAMGVLNRGLGKAVSAAGYLAKNFGKMAVGKIV
-272 VSTMTPLALKLSPE
+272 
-286 DWESKAQNSLA
+286 
-297 ALKQDA
+297 
-303 ANVGAALNQGLGK
+303 
-316 GVTVAESLARLTGK
+316 
-330 VALNLGKTAINK
+330 
-342 SVSGLRSMATF
+342 
-353 AGKAAATVGGK
+353 
-364 LLSGVKSVASNIAK
+364 SGVKSMASHIAK

-389 FDRALSSI
+389 FDKALSSI

-425 ESLKSTLN
+425 EQLKSTLN

-487 KATKELKGQLASFD
+487 KATKDLKGQLASFD

-507 DNSSDSDTDSG
+507 DNSSDSDSDSG
-518 TSSTGSLPSVKVPDF
+518 TSGSLPSVEVPDF
-533 AKLIADQLKNGDW
+533 AKVIADKLKAGDW
-546 AGAAT
+546 EGAAT
-551 TLSDKVNSII
+551 ALSDKVNSII

-581 TFLATAI
+581 TFIATVI
-588 EKINWYNIGVKL
+588 EKIDWYNIGVKL

-608 TGVDWKNLGVILGAK
+608 TGVNWKNLGVILGAK
-623 FKIAVESLGGL
+623 FKIAIETLGGL
-634 FATIKWKDLG
+634 FATIDWKGLG

-664 KMVSDG
+664 KMISDG

-703 NGIFDG
+703 NGIADG
-709 LCEGIGA
+709 IFEGIGA

-728 IKDAWKSVVDWWHD
+728 IKDAWKSVVDWWHN
-742 VAYEDGEFTM
+742 VAYEDGEFAID
-752 QGLLDGIWQKI
+752 GLFKGIGQKI
-763 KDIANW
+763 EDIGNW
-769 IKEHIFQPFIDGF
+769 VKEHIAQPFIDGIRS
-782 QKAFDIHSPSK
+782 AFDIHSPSK
-793 VMEELGIYIIEG
+793 VMEEIGGFIIAG

-811 TTWEN
+811 TAWTN
-816 IKTFFSTML
+816 IKTFFETKFK
-825 NDVKNVITQTWDNVK
+825 DVKETITQTWDSVK
-840 TKTKEAWDN
+840 AKTKEAWDN
-849 VGSKISTVAANVY
+849 VGSKVSTVAANVY

-896 NITGKLQSAYDLVKN
+896 NITGKLQTAYDLVKN

-952 NVLKIHSPSRVFR
+952 NVLKIHSPSREFR

-1030 DSFNVLMDRL
+1030 DSFNTLMDRL

-1105 SDRVIKIYLDGKE
+1105 SDRVIKFYLDGKE

>member
-1 MADKADGSIIVDS
+1 MADKADGSIIVDT

-60 DAKAGALEQT
+60 NAKAGALEQT

-86 PTEGY
+86 PTEEY
-91 QEACK
+91 QKACN

-114 LANRGVSENS
+114 LANRGVSKNS

-147 KQHFEESGNTH
+147 KRQFEESGNNH

-169 LSSSLERAKNKLSE
+169 LSSSLERARSKLRE
-183 MNQPSS
+183 MNQYSS
-189 SLMDR
+189 SLLAKLGQ
-194 ISRMNTSIR
+194 ITSPMR
-203 NFVSSLQN
+203 EFVSVLQN
-211 APTITD
+211 APSLTD
-217 RLWNGFDHVCQ
+217 RLWNG
-228 GVEKITLEVSNV
+228 LANVSNV
-240 KNGFLSIAGS
+240 FSTVKEKASSAINVMSHIKDFAVAINPVSIKTSPDWDKKILNSFAAIKQDAGKAMGVLNRGLGKAVSAAGYLAKNFG
-250 ALTSVIDK
+250 K
-258 TMAVGDVLSHIKSF
+258 MAVGKIV
-272 VSTMTPLALKLSPE
+272 
-286 DWESKAQNSLA
+286 
-297 ALKQDA
+297 
-303 ANVGAALNQGLGK
+303 
-316 GVTVAESLARLTGK
+316 
-330 VALNLGKTAINK
+330 
-342 SVSGLRSMATF
+342 
-353 AGKAAATVGGK
+353 
-364 LLSGVKSVASNIAK
+364 SGVKSMTSHIAK
-378 SVTHSSKLKGG
+378 SVLHSSKLKGG
-389 FDRALSSI
+389 FDRALPSI
-397 KRIAPALLAARGVM
+397 KRIAPALLAAEGVM

-455 QGVAYVLKFLSLF
+455 QGVSYVLKFLSLF

-518 TSSTGSLPSVKVPDF
+518 TGSTGSLPSVEVPDF

-561 NGVDWEGIGAKVA
+561 NGVDWEGIGAKTA

-581 TFLATAI
+581 TFIATAI

-698 RSIDW
+698 RSINW

-716 ALGGLVSFLYGL
+716 ALGALGAFLYGL
-728 IKDAWKSVVDWWHD
+728 IKDAWDDVVDWWHD

-782 QKAFDIHSPSK
+782 QNAFDIHSPSK
-793 VMEELGIYIIEG
+793 VMEEQGGFIIDG

-811 TTWEN
+811 AAWTN
-816 IKTFFSTML
+816 IKTFFEEKFKG
-825 NDVKNVITQTWDNVK
+825 VKDTITQAWDSVK
-840 TKTKEAWDN
+840 SKTKEAWDN
-849 VGSKISTVAANVY
+849 VGSKVSTVAANVY

-869 SSLKTSIHN
+869 GSLKTSIHN

-896 NITGKLQSAYDLVKN
+896 NITGKLQTAYDLVKN

>member
-1 MADKADGSIIVDS
+1 MADKADGSIIVDT

-60 DAKAGALEQT
+60 NAKAGALEQT
-70 IADIEDEMA
+70 IAAIEDEMA

-86 PTEGY
+86 PTEEY
-91 QEACK
+91 QKACN

-147 KQHFEESGNTH
+147 KRQFEESGNTH
-158 TLGSETTQYAQ
+158 TLGSETTQYEQ
-169 LSSSLERAKNKLSE
+169 LSSSLERAKEKLSD
-183 MNQPSS
+183 MQGGSQQ
-189 SLMDR
+189 
-194 ISRMNTSIR
+194 TS
-203 NFVSSLQN
+203 
-211 APTITD
+211 
-217 RLWNGFDHVCQ
+217 
-228 GVEKITLEVSNV
+228 
-240 KNGFLSIAGS
+240 S
-250 ALTSVIDK
+250 ALKRI
-258 TMAVGDVLSHIKSF
+258 
-272 VSTMTPLALKLSPE
+272 
-286 DWESKAQNSLA
+286 AQ
-297 ALKQDA
+297 
-303 ANVGAALNQGLGK
+303 GA
-316 GVTVAESLARLTGK
+316 
-330 VALNLGKTAINK
+330 K
-342 SVSGLRSMATF
+342 SVASRL
-353 AGKAAATVGGK
+353 GKAAATVGGK

-378 SVTHSSKLKGG
+378 SVFHSSKLKGG

-518 TSSTGSLPSVKVPDF
+518 TSSTGSLPSVEVPDF

-546 AGAAT
+546 EGAAT

-608 TGVDWKNLGVILGAK
+608 TGVKWKNLGVILGAK
-623 FKIAVESLGGL
+623 FKIAIESLGGL

-644 KALSDCLMGLWN
+644 KALSDCLMGLWD

-728 IKDAWKSVVDWWHD
+728 IKDAWKSVMDWWHD

-752 QGLLDGIWQKI
+752 QGLLDGIWQKV
-763 KDIANW
+763 KDIGNW
-769 IKEHIFQPFIDGF
+769 IVEHIFNPFIDGF
-782 QKAFDIHSPSK
+782 KKAFDIHSPSK

-811 TTWEN
+811 ATWEN
-816 IKTFFSTML
+816 IKTFFSTMF

-840 TKTKEAWDN
+840 AKTKEAWDN
-849 VGSKISTVAANVY
+849 IGLKISTVATNVY

-869 SSLKTSIHN
+869 GNLKSSVHN
-878 NVESMRSK
+878 SVEGMRSK
-886 VSTSF
+886 VSSGF
-891 ENIKS
+891 DNIKS
-896 NITGKLQSAYDLVKN
+896 SITGKLQSAYDIIKN
-911 KNWKSIGTNICTGIS
+911 KSWKSIGTNICTGIA
-926 NGLNEKWEWLKNKV
+926 NGINEKWEWLKNKV
-940 GNVASSLLTKAE
+940 GTVASSLLTKAE
-952 NVLKIHSPSRVFR
+952 NVLKIHSPSRAFR

-1030 DSFNVLMDRL
+1030 DSFNTLVDRL

-1105 SDRVIKIYLDGKE
+1105 SDKVIKIYLDGKE

>member
-1 MADKADGSIIVDS
+1 MADKADGSIIVDT

-54 SALSSF
+54 SALSSLN
-60 DAKAGALEQT
+60 AKAGALEQT
-70 IADIEDEMA
+70 IADIEDKMA

-91 QEACK
+91 QEAIKAVDKYQAKLVSLQYQK
-96 SVEKYEEKLA
+96 SKL
-106 ALEARQEK
+106 K
-114 LANRGVSENS
+114 NRGVSEDS
-124 SQWKNLTS
+124 LQWKNLLN
-132 DINLVYDKLERAVEA
+132 DIELVKDDLNKAEEA
-147 KQHFEESGNTH
+147 KRQFEKSGSTH
-158 TLGSETTQYAQ
+158 TLGSETTQYTQ
-169 LSSSLERAKNKLSE
+169 LSDELDRAKNKLSE

-203 NFVSSLQN
+203 DFVSSLQN

-217 RLWNGFDHVCQ
+217 RLWNGFNHVCQ

-316 GVTVAESLARLTGK
+316 GVTVAGSLARLTGK

-475 SKSIDSSTSKAK
+475 SKSIDKSTSKAK

-518 TSSTGSLPSVKVPDF
+518 TSSTGSLPSVEVPDF

-581 TFLATAI
+581 TFIATAI

-608 TGVDWKNLGVILGAK
+608 TGVNWKNLGVILGAK
-623 FKIAVESLGGL
+623 FKIAIESLGGL

-644 KALSDCLMGLWN
+644 KALSDCLMGLWD

-752 QGLLDGIWQKI
+752 QGLLDGIWQKV
-763 KDIANW
+763 KDIGNW
-769 IKEHIFQPFIDGF
+769 IVEHIFNPFIDGF
-782 QKAFDIHSPSK
+782 KKAFDIHSPSK

-811 TTWEN
+811 ATWEN
-816 IKTFFSTML
+816 IKTFFSTMF

-840 TKTKEAWDN
+840 AKTKEAWDN
-849 VGSKISTVAANVY
+849 IGLKISTVATNVY

-869 SSLKTSIHN
+869 GNLKSSVHN
-878 NVESMRSK
+878 SVEGMRSK
-886 VSTSF
+886 VSSGF
-891 ENIKS
+891 DNIKS
-896 NITGKLQSAYDLVKN
+896 SITGKLQSAYDIIKN
-911 KNWKSIGTNICTGIS
+911 KSWKSIGTNICTGIA
-926 NGLNEKWEWLKNKV
+926 NGINEKWEWLKNKV
-940 GNVASSLLTKAE
+940 GTVASSLLTKAE
-952 NVLKIHSPSRVFR
+952 NVLKIHSPSRAFR

-1030 DSFNVLMDRL
+1030 DSFNTLMDRL

-1065 SGYSDL
+1065 SEYSDF
-1071 VGTKDSSK
+1071 VGTKYSSK

-1105 SDRVIKIYLDGKE
+1105 SDKVIKIYLDGKE

>member
-1 MADKADGSIIVDS
+1 MADKADGSIIVDT

-60 DAKAGALEQT
+60 NAKAGALEQT

-86 PTEGY
+86 PTEEY
-91 QEACK
+91 QKACN

-114 LANRGVSENS
+114 LANRGVSKNS

-147 KQHFEESGNTH
+147 KRQFEESGNTH

-169 LSSSLERAKNKLSE
+169 LSSSLERARSKLRE
-183 MNQPSS
+183 MNQYSS
-189 SLMDR
+189 SLLAKLGQ
-194 ISRMNTSIR
+194 ITSPMR
-203 NFVSSLQN
+203 EFVSVLQN
-211 APTITD
+211 APSLTD
-217 RLWNGFDHVCQ
+217 RLWNG
-228 GVEKITLEVSNV
+228 LANVSNV
-240 KNGFLSIAGS
+240 FSTVKEKASSAINVMSHIKDFAVAINPVSIKTSPDWDKKILNSFAAIKQDAGKAMVVLNRGLGKAVSAAGYLAKNFG
-250 ALTSVIDK
+250 K
-258 TMAVGDVLSHIKSF
+258 MAVGKIV
-272 VSTMTPLALKLSPE
+272 
-286 DWESKAQNSLA
+286 
-297 ALKQDA
+297 
-303 ANVGAALNQGLGK
+303 
-316 GVTVAESLARLTGK
+316 
-330 VALNLGKTAINK
+330 
-342 SVSGLRSMATF
+342 
-353 AGKAAATVGGK
+353 
-364 LLSGVKSVASNIAK
+364 SGVKSMTSHIAK
-378 SVTHSSKLKGG
+378 SVLHSSKLKGG
-389 FDRALSSI
+389 FDRALPSI
-397 KRIAPALLAARGVM
+397 KRIAPALLAAEGVM

-455 QGVAYVLKFLSLF
+455 QGVSYVLKFLSLF

-518 TSSTGSLPSVKVPDF
+518 TGSTGSLPSVEVPDF

-546 AGAAT
+546 TGAAT

-561 NGVDWEGIGAKVA
+561 NGVDWEGIGAKTA

-581 TFLATAI
+581 TFIATAI

-698 RSIDW
+698 RSINW

-716 ALGGLVSFLYGL
+716 ALGALGAFLYGL
-728 IKDAWKSVVDWWHD
+728 IKDAWDDVVDWWHD

-782 QKAFDIHSPSK
+782 KKAFDIHSPSK

-811 TTWEN
+811 ATWEN

-869 SSLKTSIHN
+869 GNLKSSIHN
-878 NVESMRSK
+878 SVEGMRSK
-886 VSTSF
+886 VSSGF
-891 ENIKS
+891 DNIKS
-896 NITGKLQSAYDLVKN
+896 SITSKLQSAYDIIKN
-911 KNWKSIGTNICTGIS
+911 KSWKSIGTNICTGIA
-926 NGLNEKWEWLKNKV
+926 NGINEKWEWLKNKV
-940 GNVASSLLTKAE
+940 GTVASSLLTKAE
-952 NVLKIHSPSRVFR
+952 NVLKIHSPSRAFR

-1030 DSFNVLMDRL
+1030 DSFNTLMDRL

-1105 SDRVIKIYLDGKE
+1105 SDKVIKIYLDGKE

>member
-1 MADKADGSIIVDS
+1 MADKADGSIIVDT

-60 DAKAGALEQT
+60 NAKAGALEQT
-70 IADIEDEMA
+70 IADIEAEMA

-86 PTEGY
+86 PTEEY
-91 QEACK
+91 QEACN
-96 SVEKYEEKLA
+96 SVEKYEKKLA
-106 ALEARQEK
+106 ALEAKKEK
-114 LANRGVSENS
+114 LANRGVSEDS
-124 SQWKNLTS
+124 SQWKNLAS
-132 DINLVYDKLERAVEA
+132 DVELVDEKLERAIEA
-147 KQHFEESGNTH
+147 KQQFEESGNAY

-169 LSSSLERAKNKLSE
+169 LSTSLERAKNKLSE

-258 TMAVGDVLSHIKSF
+258 AMAVGDVLSHIKSF

-316 GVTVAESLARLTGK
+316 GVTVAGSLARLTGK

-378 SVTHSSKLKGG
+378 SATHSSKLKGG

-475 SKSIDSSTSKAK
+475 SKSIDKSTSKAK
-487 KATKELKGQLASFD
+487 KASKELKGQLASFD
-501 EINKLS
+501 EVNKLS
-507 DNSSDSDTDSG
+507 DNSSDSDTDS
-518 TSSTGSLPSVKVPDF
+518 TGSLPSVEVPDF

-561 NGVDWEGIGAKVA
+561 NGVDWESIGTKVA

-581 TFLATAI
+581 TFIATAI

-608 TGVDWKNLGVILGAK
+608 TGVKWKNLGVILGAK

-644 KALSDCLMGLWN
+644 KALSDCFMGLWN

-703 NGIFDG
+703 NGIADG
-709 LCEGIGA
+709 IFEGIGA
-716 ALGGLVSFLYGL
+716 ALGALGAFLYGL
-728 IKDAWKSVVDWWHD
+728 VKDAFASLNKYFEEYKEEARRNGDN
-742 VAYEDGEFTM
+742 VAKGIL
-752 QGLLDGIWQKI
+752 QGILDGIKNI
-763 KDIANW
+763 GNW
-769 IKEHIFQPFIDGF
+769 IVEHIFNPFIDGF
-782 QKAFDIHSPSK
+782 KKAFDIHSPSK

-811 TTWEN
+811 ATWEN
-816 IKTFFSTML
+816 IKTFFSTMFS
-825 NDVKNVITQTWDNVK
+825 DVKNVITQTWDNVK

-849 VGSKISTVAANVY
+849 VGSKVSTVAANVY

-869 SSLKTSIHN
+869 GNLKSSIHN
-878 NVESMRSK
+878 SVEGMRSK
-886 VSTSF
+886 VSSGF
-891 ENIKS
+891 DNIKS
-896 NITGKLQSAYDLVKN
+896 SITGKLQSAYDIIKN
-911 KNWKSIGTNICTGIS
+911 KSWKSIGTNICTGIA
-926 NGLNEKWEWLKNKV
+926 NGINEKWEWLKNKV
-940 GNVASSLLTKAE
+940 GNVATSLLDKAE
-952 NVLKIHSPSRVFR
+952 NVLKINSPSRVFR

-1030 DSFNVLMDRL
+1030 DSFNTLMDRL

-1065 SGYSDL
+1065 SGYSDF

>member
-1 MADKADGSIIVDS
+1 
-14 EIDPTGFEKDSAKLR
+14 
-29 NAIQSLNKKVENLRP
+29 
-44 TFNKAITGSA
+44 
-54 SALSSF
+54 
-60 DAKAGALEQT
+60 
-70 IADIEDEMA
+70 
-79 ALATKRV
+79 
-86 PTEGY
+86 
-91 QEACK
+91 
-96 SVEKYEEKLA
+96 
-106 ALEARQEK
+106 
-114 LANRGVSENS
+114 
-124 SQWKNLTS
+124 
-132 DINLVYDKLERAVEA
+132 
-147 KQHFEESGNTH
+147 
-158 TLGSETTQYAQ
+158 
-169 LSSSLERAKNKLSE
+169 
-183 MNQPSS
+183 
-189 SLMDR
+189 
-194 ISRMNTSIR
+194 
-203 NFVSSLQN
+203 
-211 APTITD
+211 
-217 RLWNGFDHVCQ
+217 
-228 GVEKITLEVSNV
+228 
-240 KNGFLSIAGS
+240 
-250 ALTSVIDK
+250 
-258 TMAVGDVLSHIKSF
+258 
-272 VSTMTPLALKLSPE
+272 
-286 DWESKAQNSLA
+286 
-297 ALKQDA
+297 
-303 ANVGAALNQGLGK
+303 
-316 GVTVAESLARLTGK
+316 
-330 VALNLGKTAINK
+330 
-342 SVSGLRSMATF
+342 
-353 AGKAAATVGGK
+353 
-364 LLSGVKSVASNIAK
+364 
-378 SVTHSSKLKGG
+378 
-389 FDRALSSI
+389 
-397 KRIAPALLAARGVM
+397 M

-518 TSSTGSLPSVKVPDF
+518 TSSTGSLPSVEVPDF

-561 NGVDWEGIGAKVA
+561 NGVDWEGIGAKTA

-581 TFLATAI
+581 TFIATAI

-698 RSIDW
+698 HSIDW

-716 ALGGLVSFLYGL
+716 ALGALGAFLYGL
-728 IKDAWKSVVDWWHD
+728 IKDAWDDVVDWWHD

-811 TTWEN
+811 ATWEN

-849 VGSKISTVAANVY
+849 VGSKVSTVAANVY

-869 SSLKTSIHN
+869 GNLKSSIHN
-878 NVESMRSK
+878 SVEGMRSK
-886 VSTSF
+886 VSSGF
-891 ENIKS
+891 DNIKS
-896 NITGKLQSAYDLVKN
+896 SITSKLQSAYDIIKN
-911 KNWKSIGTNICTGIS
+911 KSWKSIGTNICTGIA
-926 NGLNEKWEWLKNKV
+926 NGINEKWEWLKNKV
-940 GNVASSLLTKAE
+940 GTVASSLLTKAE
-952 NVLKIHSPSRVFR
+952 NVLKIHSPSRAFR

-1030 DSFNVLMDRL
+1030 DSFNTLMDRL

-1065 SGYSDL
+1065 SGYSDF

-1105 SDRVIKIYLDGKE
+1105 SDRVIKIYLDGKGFAFNSLKLYLDGKE

>member
-1 MADKADGSIIVDS
+1 MADKADGSIIVDT

-60 DAKAGALEQT
+60 NAKAGAIEQT

-86 PTEGY
+86 PTEEY

-96 SVEKYEEKLA
+96 SVEKYEKKLA
-106 ALEARQEK
+106 TLEAKKEK
-114 LANRGVSENS
+114 LANRGVSEDS
-124 SQWKNLTS
+124 SQWKNLAS
-132 DINLVYDKLERAVEA
+132 DAEFVDEKLERAIEA
-147 KQHFEESGNTH
+147 KQQFEESGNAY

-228 GVEKITLEVSNV
+228 GVEKITLKVSNV

-316 GVTVAESLARLTGK
+316 GVTVAGSLARLTGK

-378 SVTHSSKLKGG
+378 SVLHSSKLKGG

-455 QGVAYVLKFLSLF
+455 QGVSYVLKFLSLF

-518 TSSTGSLPSVKVPDF
+518 TSSTGSLPSVEVPDF
-533 AKLIADQLKNGDW
+533 AKLIAEQLKSGDW

-581 TFLATAI
+581 TFIATAI

-608 TGVDWKNLGVILGAK
+608 TGVNWKNLGVILGAK
-623 FKIAVESLGGL
+623 FKIAIESLGGL

-644 KALSDCLMGLWN
+644 KALSDCFMGLWN

-677 INTFLEETDWQQI
+677 INTLLEETDWQQI

-752 QGLLDGIWQKI
+752 QGLLDGIWQKV
-763 KDIANW
+763 KDIGNW
-769 IKEHIFQPFIDGF
+769 IVEHIFNPFIDGF
-782 QKAFDIHSPSK
+782 KKAFDIHSPSK

-811 TTWEN
+811 ATWEN
-816 IKTFFSTML
+816 IKTFFSTMF

-840 TKTKEAWDN
+840 SKTKEAWDN
-849 VGSKISTVAANVY
+849 IGLKISTVATNVY
-862 NSASTKF
+862 NSVSTKF
-869 SSLKTSIHN
+869 GNLKSSVHN
-878 NVESMRSK
+878 SVEGMRSK
-886 VSTSF
+886 VSSGF
-891 ENIKS
+891 DNIKS
-896 NITGKLQSAYDLVKN
+896 SITGKLQSAYDIIKN
-911 KNWKSIGTNICTGIS
+911 KSWKSIGTNICTGIA
-926 NGLNEKWEWLKNKV
+926 NGINEKWEWLKNKV
-940 GNVASSLLTKAE
+940 GTVASSLLTKAE
-952 NVLKIHSPSRVFR
+952 NVLKIHSPSRAFR

-1030 DSFNVLMDRL
+1030 DSFNTLMDRL

-1065 SGYSDL
+1065 SEYSDF
-1071 VGTKDSSK
+1071 VGTKYSSK

-1105 SDRVIKIYLDGKE
+1105 SDKVIKIYLDGKE

>member
-1 MADKADGSIIVDS
+1 MFSTVKEKAS
-14 EIDPTGFEKDSAKLR
+14 
-29 NAIQSLNKKVENLRP
+29 
-44 TFNKAITGSA
+44 
-54 SALSSF
+54 SALSVISHIKDF
-60 DAKAGALEQT
+60 AVAINPVSIKTSPDWDKKILNAFAAIKQDAGKAMGVL
-70 IADIEDEMA
+70 
-79 ALATKRV
+79 
-86 PTEGY
+86 
-91 QEACK
+91 
-96 SVEKYEEKLA
+96 
-106 ALEARQEK
+106 
-114 LANRGVSENS
+114 NRGLGKAVSAAGY
-124 SQWKNLTS
+124 L
-132 DINLVYDKLERAVEA
+132 
-147 KQHFEESGNTH
+147 
-158 TLGSETTQYAQ
+158 
-169 LSSSLERAKNKLSE
+169 AKNFGK
-183 MNQPSS
+183 
-189 SLMDR
+189 
-194 ISRMNTSIR
+194 
-203 NFVSSLQN
+203 
-211 APTITD
+211 
-217 RLWNGFDHVCQ
+217 
-228 GVEKITLEVSNV
+228 
-240 KNGFLSIAGS
+240 
-250 ALTSVIDK
+250 
-258 TMAVGDVLSHIKSF
+258 MAVGKIV
-272 VSTMTPLALKLSPE
+272 
-286 DWESKAQNSLA
+286 
-297 ALKQDA
+297 
-303 ANVGAALNQGLGK
+303 
-316 GVTVAESLARLTGK
+316 
-330 VALNLGKTAINK
+330 
-342 SVSGLRSMATF
+342 
-353 AGKAAATVGGK
+353 
-364 LLSGVKSVASNIAK
+364 SGVKSMASHIAK

-397 KRIAPALLAARGVM
+397 KRIAPALLVAEGVM
-411 GILRKAVSAYMEEN
+411 GILRKAASAYMEEN

-455 QGVAYVLKFLSLF
+455 QGVSYVLKFLSLF

-507 DNSSDSDTDSG
+507 DNGSDSDTDSG
-518 TSSTGSLPSVKVPDF
+518 TSSTGSLPSVEVPDF

-581 TFLATAI
+581 TFIATAI

-644 KALSDCLMGLWN
+644 KALSDCFMGLWN

-742 VAYEDGEFTM
+742 VAYEDGEFKM
-752 QGLLDGIWQKI
+752 QGLLDGIWQKV
-763 KDIANW
+763 KDISKW
-769 IKEHIFQPFIDGF
+769 VVEHIVQPFVDGIK
-782 QKAFDIHSPSK
+782 KAFDIHSPSK

-811 TTWEN
+811 ATWEN
-816 IKTFFSTML
+816 IKTFFSTMF

-849 VGSKISTVAANVY
+849 VGSKVSTVAANVY

-896 NITGKLQSAYDLVKN
+896 NITGKLQTAYDLVKN